1 MRRKMQKGLSLL
13 LSATMAF
20 GVAATPVAAAE
31 ETGVPEGGAGVTA
44 ALPAEDAGSEATSAE
59 ETTPTEQ
66 ATPAP
71 TEETTPTDEAPE
83 APETSPAATEEP
95 VETQAPAETAA
106 PEATATPTPSAEPEA
121 TATPTPSASPEATA
135 TPAPSAEPE
144 ASATPAPSA
153 KPRSEVDMAESIS
166 RALANLGNISID
178 TSNIQI
184 GEIHPNEPVL
194 TDEQLAEVENSDDPI
209 LKAVRNELSEL
220 VIEGGEAYTEA
231 AAANEAAGI
240 AMMAE
245 DISTS
250 ENADDGSTEEK
261 QPLTQDQI
269 NTVLY
274 MFQEYLKF
282 WEANENV
289 LGLQLPFYLNSN
301 DNGEDGLG
309 ILGQMLILANVPLE
323 DVRDGSYS
331 YDDLTGMI
339 MNFQYGDELGVEY
352 YGEEIVAK
360 AEEAMTAVEASGAQT
375 EAQKLLELN
384 TWLAQHNTFDMS
396 YIMNQMDPE
405 NPLMVAPNPVEHE
418 HQQDVYNKLVEAY
431 TPIITNQINT
441 QIEAAVT
448 QQVQYMYAVS
458 TAEGSK
464 FAAEYY
470 AENGTMPTEEEIGAH
485 VEAFMAE
492 NQQAIMANPNYLTD
506 NYDAATV
513 ESALAAAKDYV
524 ASEEGKNAIAAGK
537 EQAMDTPVE
546 DLGGLTPNEAIDVY
560 IDQAAQGLTTGVLG
574 YWEGNHIGAL
584 ASGASV
590 CMGYAKAFAYLVQYM
605 HPEIYGTSADANM
618 SDATQWKGLD
628 DGVYVYDDTTGQ
640 VKPGEG
646 TYVVD
651 MVRITFQAAVTMYGE
666 PQPDFSSDHFWNA
679 VKVDGKWYYVDPC
692 YTDVWS
698 EVMMRDRVE
707 TDGAMNHTY
716 FLVSDDSLRNMFDGN
731 YDAETGIRTLYE
743 DLADNTDYEDSWIA
757 RVNSN
762 VYSDGSYFYYLY
774 SSTDL
779 ITMMEEYNSSEG
791 NFQDMDLEN
800 YENPDLKIV
809 RHQITGTD
817 AGTNGDSDYQPLID
831 FTSGDSVQVLQN
843 GTMVGNEM
851 LTELYNQFVTEQD
864 IYPSMSITPV
874 YYNGKVYFNLSNCI
888 LSYDIATGDVAK
900 VKEYNTVYTKRDDTV
915 AFGAMAFD
923 MVSSAEE
930 ADFTFQNHPIAGM
943 ALKDDGQLY
952 VDIATNL
959 SYIAGRDP
967 HNYTDASS
975 YGYEF
980 EETNY
985 DPDYNSY
992 ASSMAGDNGDF
1003 DYGDIMDQ
1011 MGYEQSIND
1020 NDEFMW
1026 VANVVGTMEMAHF
1039 AGSEHEYGDVSVD
1052 AFCGHNAYTEKRC
1065 TTCGAIQP
1073 DTRVEEEGTA
1083 PAHHHYILVNE
1094 EYYTKDDN
1102 DNWNTGSSYVCAEC
1116 GYSISEP
1123 TEPKENQWEDE
1134 EDFQA
1139 RYEEYVAKKA
1149 IYDEAVEVAGH
1160 TYVPTDPVWT
1170 ADGTGVNF
1178 TFATCQL
1185 CANGNLDIFAAE
1197 NSLTST
1203 EWGVT
1208 VSNAQDYP
1216 ATPSAVEG
1224 SCDTGATV
1232 TYTASGELPNG
1243 TFTVSTKV
1251 EKEPGAHAYALES
1264 DSDLVWTAITDE
1276 DGVVTGYTAT
1286 ATLVCSVCGDK
1297 RENVE
1302 GEVVLDEENS
1312 YPATEEEDGKN
1323 VYNATFTVTDESG
1336 KVLGTYSAQKE
1347 DILDALNKK
1356 YTGLRKDDDGVWRYY
1371 TDGVFDSSKTGVV
1384 MYGDNTWFYVTNG
1397 VRDEVFSGIVE
1408 YDGRKFYVAAGLV
1421 RTDLTQLIQDP
1432 ASGDWYYLSS
1442 GQVRDDYSGIVW
1454 YDGEC
1459 FIVEK
1464 GKLDTSANGITE
1476 ITIEGERYRYFA
1488 ANGQV
1493 CIHENG
1499 LVQNT
1504 DGKWYFI
1511 AVGRVQ
1517 EDHSDLTLYD
1527 GAWFVVKNGML
1538 DESFTGLYEYD
1549 GGLFYCTNGWKRE
1562 DYTGTYTEDGRTYNI
1577 VNGEVV

>member
-153 KPRSEVDMAESIS
+153 KPRSTEELADIVS
-166 RALANLGNISID
+166 RALGNSTFTVDPSAAAANV
-178 TSNIQI
+178 QI
-184 GEIHPNEPVL
+184 GEIHPNEMIL
-194 TDEQLAEVENSDDPI
+194 TDEQIAEVENSDDPI

-240 AMMAE
+240 MMMAE
-245 DISTS
+245 GDAS
-250 ENADDGSTEEK
+250 EETK
-261 QPLTQDQI
+261 QPLSEEQITQ
-269 NTVLY
+269 VLA
-274 MFQEYLKF
+274 MFQQYLDY

-301 DNGEDGLG
+301 DKGEDGLG

-323 DVRDGSYS
+323 DVRDGSYT
-331 YDDLTGMI
+331 YDNLTGMI
-339 MNFQYGDELGVEY
+339 MNFLYGDQLGVDY

-360 AEEAMTAVEASGAQT
+360 AEQAMQAVEASGAQT

-405 NPLMVAPNPVEHE
+405 NPLMVAPDPVEHE

-441 QIEAAVT
+441 QIEEAAT
-448 QQVQYMYAVS
+448 QMTMYLYAVS
-458 TAEGSK
+458 TAEGMK
-464 FAAEYY
+464 YM
-470 AENGTMPTEEEIGAH
+470 AENDGATEEEMAAH
-485 VEAFMAE
+485 VQEFMAANTE
-492 NQQAIMANPNYLTD
+492 AILADSNYLAT
-506 NYDAATV
+506 NYPEYAETAISVATQ
-513 ESALAAAKDYV
+513 YI
-524 ASEEGKNAIAAGK
+524 ASEDGQKAVADTKATL
-537 EQAMDTPVE
+537 MDTPME
-546 DLGGLTPNEAIDVY
+546 DLGGLTPNQAIPVY

-605 HPEIYGTSADANM
+605 HPEIYGKSADANM

-628 DGVYVYDDTTGQ
+628 DGVYEYDKETGN
-640 VKPGEG
+640 VVAGEG

-666 PQPDFSSDHFWNA
+666 TQPDFSSDHFWNA
-679 VKVDGKWYYVDPC
+679 VKVDDKWYYVDPC

-716 FLVSDDSLRNMFDGN
+716 FLVSDNSLRNMLDGN

-762 VYSDGSYFYYLY
+762 VYSDGSYFYYTY

-817 AGTNGDSDYQPLID
+817 AGTDGDTNYETLID
-831 FTSGDSVQVLQN
+831 FTSGDSVQVLQD
-843 GTMVGNEM
+843 GKPTENEM

-874 YYNGKVYFNLSNCI
+874 YYSGKVYFNLSNCI

-930 ADFTFQNHPIAGM
+930 AEFTFQNHPIAGM

-967 HNYTDASS
+967 HDYTDPDSV
-975 YGYEF
+975 GYEF

-1039 AGSEHEYGDVSVD
+1039 AGSEHKYGDVSVSVD

-1102 DNWNTGSSYVCAEC
+1102 GNWNTGSSYVCAMC

-1134 EDFQA
+1134 EDYQA
-1139 RYEEYVAKKA
+1139 RLEEYKVKKA

-1170 ADGTGVNF
+1170 EDGTGVNF
-1178 TFATCQL
+1178 TSATCQL

-1297 RENVE
+1297 REDVE

-1397 VRDEVFSGIVE
+1397 VLDEEFAGFVPYNGA
-1408 YDGRKFYVAAGLV
+1408 KFYVSAGQV
-1421 RTDLTQLIQDP
+1421 RTDLTQLVKDP
-1432 ASGDWYYLSS
+1432 NGDDDDWYYISS
-1442 GQVRDDYSGIVW
+1442 GQVREDTNGRVW
-1454 YDGEC
+1454 YNDH
-1459 FIVEK
+1459 FFWLTK
-1464 GKLDTSANGITE
+1464 GKLDTSVNGFIE
-1476 ITIEGERYRYFA
+1476 EEGEGTYYLSY
-1488 ANGQV
+1488 GQYQTDMT
-1493 CIHENG
+1493 G
-1499 LVQNT
+1499 LVKDPHSNNWYYISS
-1504 DGKWYFI
+1504 GK
-1511 AVGRVQ
+1511 VR
-1517 EDHSDLTLYD
+1517 EDFSNLVLYND
-1527 GAWFVVKNGML
+1527 NWFVISKGVL
-1538 DESFTGLYEYD
+1538 DVGFNGLYEYNGHQYLCKD
-1549 GGLFYCTNGWKRE
+1549 GQMQKDFV
-1562 DYTGTYTEDGRTYNI
+1562 GTYEENGRTYNI
-1577 VNGEVV
+1577 RYGMVV

>member
-153 KPRSEVDMAESIS
+153 KPRSAEELADIVS
-166 RALANLGNISID
+166 RALGNSTFTVDPSAAAANV
-178 TSNIQI
+178 QI
-184 GEIHPNEPVL
+184 GEIHPNEMIL
-194 TDEQLAEVENSDDPI
+194 TDEQIAEVENSDDPI

-245 DISTS
+245 GDAS
-250 ENADDGSTEEK
+250 EETK
-261 QPLTQDQI
+261 QPLSEEQITQ
-269 NTVLY
+269 VLA
-274 MFQEYLKF
+274 MFQQYLDY

-323 DVRDGSYS
+323 DVRDGSYT
-331 YDDLTGMI
+331 YDNLTGMI
-339 MNFQYGDELGVEY
+339 MNFLYGDQLGVDY

-360 AEEAMTAVEASGAQT
+360 AEQAMQAVEASGAQT

-405 NPLMVAPNPVEHE
+405 KPLMVAPDPVEHE
-418 HQQDVYNKLVEAY
+418 HQQDVYNELVEAY

-441 QIEAAVT
+441 QIEEAAT
-448 QQVQYMYAVS
+448 QMTMYLYAVS
-458 TAEGSK
+458 TAEGMK
-464 FAAEYY
+464 YM
-470 AENGTMPTEEEIGAH
+470 AENDGATEEEMAAH
-485 VEAFMAE
+485 VQEFMAANTE
-492 NQQAIMANPNYLTD
+492 AILADSNYLAT
-506 NYDAATV
+506 NYPEYAETAISVATQ
-513 ESALAAAKDYV
+513 YI
-524 ASEEGKNAIAAGK
+524 ASEDGQKAVADTKATL
-537 EQAMDTPVE
+537 MDTPVA
-546 DLGGLTPNEAIDVY
+546 DLGGLTPNEAIPVY

-628 DGVYVYDDTTGQ
+628 DGIYVYDEETGN
-640 VKPGEG
+640 VVAGEG

-666 PQPDFSSDHFWNA
+666 TQPDFSSDHFWNA

-716 FLVSDDSLRNMFDGN
+716 FLVSDNSLRNMLDGN

-762 VYSDGSYFYYLY
+762 VYSDGSYFYYMY

-817 AGTNGDSDYQPLID
+817 AGTDGDTNYETLID

-843 GTMVGNEM
+843 GAMDENAM

-864 IYPSMSITPV
+864 IYPSISITPV

-967 HNYTDASS
+967 HDYTDPDS

-1026 VANVVGTMEMAHF
+1026 VANVVGTMEVAHF
-1039 AGSEHEYGDVSVD
+1039 AGSVHEYGDVSVD

-1102 DNWNTGSSYVCAEC
+1102 DNWNTGSSYVCAMC

-1134 EDFQA
+1134 EDYQA
-1139 RYEEYVAKKA
+1139 RLEEYKVKKA

-1178 TFATCQL
+1178 TSATCQL

-1264 DSDLVWTAITDE
+1264 ESDLVWTAITDK

-1297 RENVE
+1297 REDVE

-1312 YPATEEEDGKN
+1312 YPAKEEEDGKN

-1397 VRDEVFSGIVE
+1397 VLDVE
-1408 YDGRKFYVAAGLV
+1408 FAGFVPYNGAKFYVSAGQV
-1421 RTDLTQLIQDP
+1421 RTDLTQLVKDP
-1432 ASGDWYYLSS
+1432 NGDDDDWYYISS
-1442 GQVRDDYSGIVW
+1442 GQVREDTNGRVW
-1454 YDGEC
+1454 YNDH
-1459 FIVEK
+1459 FFWLTK
-1464 GKLDTSANGITE
+1464 GKLDTSVNGFIE
-1476 ITIEGERYRYFA
+1476 EEGEGTYYLSY
-1488 ANGQV
+1488 GQYQTDMT
-1493 CIHENG
+1493 G
-1499 LVQNT
+1499 LVKDPHSNNWYCISS
-1504 DGKWYFI
+1504 GK
-1511 AVGRVQ
+1511 VR
-1517 EDHSDLTLYD
+1517 EDFSDLVLYND
-1527 GAWFVVKNGML
+1527 NWFVISKGVL
-1538 DESFTGLYEYD
+1538 DVGFNGLYEYNGHQYLCKD
-1549 GGLFYCTNGWKRE
+1549 GQMQKDFV
-1562 DYTGTYTEDGRTYNI
+1562 GTYEENGRTYNI
-1577 VNGEVV
+1577 RYGMVV

>member
-1 MRRKMQKGLSLL
+1 MRRKMKKGLSLL

-83 APETSPAATEEP
+83 ASETSPAATEEP

-153 KPRSEVDMAESIS
+153 EPRSAEELADIVS
-166 RALANLGNISID
+166 RALGNMGNFTVD
-178 TSNIQI
+178 TSSIEI
-184 GEIHPNEPVL
+184 GEIHPNEMIL
-194 TDEQLAEVENSDDPI
+194 TDEQIAEVENSDDPI

-245 DISTS
+245 GDAS
-250 ENADDGSTEEK
+250 EETK
-261 QPLTQDQI
+261 QPLSEEQITQ
-269 NTVLY
+269 VLA
-274 MFQEYLKF
+274 MFQQYLNH

-289 LGLQLPFYLNSN
+289 LGLQLPFYLNNN

-323 DVRDGSYS
+323 DVRDGSYT
-331 YDDLTGMI
+331 YDNLTGMI
-339 MNFQYGDELGVEY
+339 MNFLYGDSLGVEY
-352 YGEEIVAK
+352 YGKDIVAK
-360 AEEAMTAVEASGAQT
+360 AEEAMTAVEESGAQT

-405 NPLMVAPNPVEHE
+405 TPLMVAPNPVEHE
-418 HQQDVYNKLVEAY
+418 HKQEIYDVLYNVY
-431 TPIITNQINT
+431 YS
-441 QIEAAVT
+441 QIEAQFKPAIEAGVEAQFRAMAYDTSIRALVESGYKTEYPDAT
-448 QQVQYMYAVS
+448 QEDIDAYVDEFMSTNADAIAADPVAFLTEQY
-458 TAEGSK
+458 G
-464 FAAEYY
+464 
-470 AENGTMPTEEEIGAH
+470 EEIATTVQQE
-485 VEAFMAE
+485 VEAG
-492 NQQAIMANPNYLTD
+492 L
-506 NYDAATV
+506 
-513 ESALAAAKDYV
+513 
-524 ASEEGKNAIAAGK
+524 ASEETQEQMQYAVD
-537 EQAMDTPVE
+537 QAMDTPMD
-546 DLGGLTPNEAIDVY
+546 DLDGKTPNQTIETY
-560 IDQAAQGLTTGVLG
+560 TDQAAQGMTTGILG

-618 SDATQWKGLD
+618 SDAAQWKGLN
-628 DGVYVYDDTTGQ
+628 DGIYAYDEETGN
-640 VKPGEG
+640 VVAGEG

-716 FLVSDDSLRNMFDGN
+716 FLVSDNSLRNMLDGN
-731 YDAETGIRTLYE
+731 YDAETGIRTLY
-743 DLADNTDYEDSWIA
+743 DTLADNTDYEDSWIA

-843 GTMVGNEM
+843 GTMVENEM

-900 VKEYNTVYTKRDDTV
+900 VKEYNTVYTKRDGTV

-923 MVSSAEE
+923 MVNSAEE

-967 HNYTDASS
+967 HNYTDTSS
-975 YGYEF
+975 FGYEF

-1039 AGSEHEYGDVSVD
+1039 AGSSHTYGESKVSVD

-1102 DNWNTGSSYVCAEC
+1102 DNWNTGSSYVCTMC

-1134 EDFQA
+1134 EDYQA
-1139 RYEEYVAKKA
+1139 RLEEYKVKKA

-1170 ADGTGVNF
+1170 EDGTGVNF
-1178 TFATCQL
+1178 TSATCQL

-1286 ATLVCSVCGDK
+1286 ATLVCSVCKDK

-1397 VRDEVFSGIVE
+1397 VLDEEFAGFVPYNGA
-1408 YDGRKFYVAAGLV
+1408 KFYVSAGQV
-1421 RTDLTQLIQDP
+1421 RTDLTQLVKDP
-1432 ASGDWYYLSS
+1432 NGDDDDWYYISS
-1442 GQVRDDYSGIVW
+1442 GQVREDTNGRVW
-1454 YDGEC
+1454 YNDH
-1459 FIVEK
+1459 FFWLTK
-1464 GKLDTSANGITE
+1464 GKLDTSVNGFIE
-1476 ITIEGERYRYFA
+1476 EEGEGTYYLSY
-1488 ANGQV
+1488 GQYQTDMT
-1493 CIHENG
+1493 G
-1499 LVQNT
+1499 LVKDPHSNNWYYISS
-1504 DGKWYFI
+1504 GK
-1511 AVGRVQ
+1511 VR
-1517 EDHSDLTLYD
+1517 EDFSDLVLYND
-1527 GAWFVVKNGML
+1527 NWFVISKGAL
-1538 DESFTGLYEYD
+1538 DVGFNGLYEYNGHQYLCKD
-1549 GGLFYCTNGWKRE
+1549 GQMQKDFV
-1562 DYTGTYTEDGRTYNI
+1562 GTYEENGRTYNI
-1577 VNGEVV
+1577 RYGMVV

>member
-153 KPRSEVDMAESIS
+153 KPRSTEELADIVS
-166 RALANLGNISID
+166 RALGNSTFTVDPSAAAANV
-178 TSNIQI
+178 QI
-184 GEIHPNEPVL
+184 GEIHPNEMIL
-194 TDEQLAEVENSDDPI
+194 TDEQIAEVENSDDPI

-245 DISTS
+245 GDAS
-250 ENADDGSTEEK
+250 EETK
-261 QPLTQDQI
+261 QPLSEEQITQ
-269 NTVLY
+269 VLA
-274 MFQEYLKF
+274 MFQQYLDY

-339 MNFQYGDELGVEY
+339 MNFQYGDQLGVEY
-352 YGEEIVAK
+352 YKDDIIAK
-360 AEEAMTAVEASGAQT
+360 AEEAMAAVEASGAQT

-405 NPLMVAPNPVEHE
+405 NPLMVAPDPVEHE
-418 HQQDVYNKLVEAY
+418 HQQEVYNELVEAY

-441 QIEAAVT
+441 QIEEAAT
-448 QQVQYMYAVS
+448 QMTMYLYAVS
-458 TAEGSK
+458 TAEGMK
-464 FAAEYY
+464 YM
-470 AENGTMPTEEEIGAH
+470 AENDGATEEEMAAH
-485 VEAFMAE
+485 VQEFMAANTE
-492 NQQAIMANPNYLTD
+492 AILADSNYLAT
-506 NYDAATV
+506 NYPEYAETAISVATQ
-513 ESALAAAKDYV
+513 YI
-524 ASEEGKNAIAAGK
+524 ASEEGQKAVADTKATL
-537 EQAMDTPVE
+537 MDTPME
-546 DLGGLTPNEAIDVY
+546 DLGGLTPNDAIDVY

-628 DGVYVYDDTTGQ
+628 DGIYVYDEETGN
-640 VKPGEG
+640 VVAGEG

-666 PQPDFSSDHFWNA
+666 TQPDFSSDHFWNA

-716 FLVSDDSLRNMFDGN
+716 FLVSDNSLRNMLDGN

-762 VYSDGSYFYYLY
+762 VYSDGSYFYYTY

-817 AGTNGDSDYQPLID
+817 AGTDGDTNYETLID
-831 FTSGDSVQVLQN
+831 FTSGDSVQVLQD
-843 GTMVGNEM
+843 GKPTENEM

-864 IYPSMSITPV
+864 IYPSISITPV

-923 MVSSAEE
+923 MVNSAEE
-930 ADFTFQNHPIAGM
+930 ANFTFQNHPIAGM

-967 HNYTDASS
+967 HDYTDPSS
-975 YGYEF
+975 FGYEF

-985 DPDYNSY
+985 DPNYNSY

-1039 AGSEHEYGDVSVD
+1039 AGSSHTYGESKVSVD
-1052 AFCGHNAYTEKRC
+1052 AFCGHNAYTEYRC

-1102 DNWNTGSSYVCAEC
+1102 ENWNTGSSYVCTMC

-1134 EDFQA
+1134 EDYQA
-1139 RYEEYVAKKA
+1139 RLEEYKVKKA

-1170 ADGTGVNF
+1170 EDGTGVNF
-1178 TFATCQL
+1178 TSATCQL

-1397 VRDEVFSGIVE
+1397 VLDVE
-1408 YDGRKFYVAAGLV
+1408 FAGFVPYNGAKFYVSAGQV
-1421 RTDLTQLIQDP
+1421 RTDLTQLVKDP
-1432 ASGDWYYLSS
+1432 NGDDDDWYYISS
-1442 GQVRDDYSGIVW
+1442 GQVREDTNGRVW
-1454 YDGEC
+1454 YNDH
-1459 FIVEK
+1459 FFWLTK
-1464 GKLDTSANGITE
+1464 GKLDTSVNGFIE
-1476 ITIEGERYRYFA
+1476 EEGEGTYYLSY
-1488 ANGQV
+1488 GQYQTDMT
-1493 CIHENG
+1493 G
-1499 LVQNT
+1499 LVKDPHSNNWYYISS
-1504 DGKWYFI
+1504 GK
-1511 AVGRVQ
+1511 VR
-1517 EDHSDLTLYD
+1517 EDFSNLVLYND
-1527 GAWFVVKNGML
+1527 NWFVISKGVL
-1538 DESFTGLYEYD
+1538 DVGFNGLYEYNGHQYLCKD
-1549 GGLFYCTNGWKRE
+1549 GQMQKDFV
-1562 DYTGTYTEDGRTYNI
+1562 GTYEENGRTYNI
-1577 VNGEVV
+1577 RYGMVV

>member
-135 TPAPSAEPE
+135 TPAPSVEPE

-153 KPRSEVDMAESIS
+153 KPRSAEELADIVS
-166 RALANLGNISID
+166 RALGNSTFTVDPSAAAANV
-178 TSNIQI
+178 QI
-184 GEIHPNEPVL
+184 GEIHPNEMIL
-194 TDEQLAEVENSDDPI
+194 TDEQIAEVENSDDPI

-245 DISTS
+245 GDAS
-250 ENADDGSTEEK
+250 EETK
-261 QPLTQDQI
+261 QPLSEEQITQ
-269 NTVLY
+269 VLA
-274 MFQEYLKF
+274 MFQQYLDY

-289 LGLQLPFYLNSN
+289 LGLQLPFYLNNN

-323 DVRDGSYS
+323 DVRDGSYT
-331 YDDLTGMI
+331 YDNLTGMI
-339 MNFQYGDELGVEY
+339 MNFLYGDSLGVEY
-352 YGEEIVAK
+352 YGKDIVAK

-405 NPLMVAPNPVEHE
+405 NPLMVAPDPVEHE
-418 HQQDVYNKLVEAY
+418 HQQDVYNELVEAY

-546 DLGGLTPNEAIDVY
+546 DLGGLTPNEAIPVY

-618 SDATQWKGLD
+618 SEATQWKGLD

-843 GTMVGNEM
+843 GTMVENEM

-900 VKEYNTVYTKRDDTV
+900 VKEYNTVYTKRDGTV

-923 MVSSAEE
+923 MVNSAEE

-967 HNYTDASS
+967 HNYTDTSS
-975 YGYEF
+975 FGYEF

-985 DPDYNSY
+985 DPNYNSY

-1039 AGSEHEYGDVSVD
+1039 AGSEHKYGDVSVSVD

-1102 DNWNTGSSYVCAEC
+1102 ENWNTGSSYVCTMC

-1134 EDFQA
+1134 EDYQA
-1139 RYEEYVAKKA
+1139 RLEEYKVKKA

-1170 ADGTGVNF
+1170 EDGTGVNF
-1178 TFATCQL
+1178 TSATCQL

-1286 ATLVCSVCGDK
+1286 ATLVCSVCKDK

-1397 VRDEVFSGIVE
+1397 VLDEEFAGFVPYNGA
-1408 YDGRKFYVAAGLV
+1408 KFYVSAGQV
-1421 RTDLTQLIQDP
+1421 RTDLTQLVKDP
-1432 ASGDWYYLSS
+1432 NGDDDDWYYISS
-1442 GQVRDDYSGIVW
+1442 GQVREDTNGRVW
-1454 YDGEC
+1454 YNDH
-1459 FIVEK
+1459 FFWLTK
-1464 GKLDTSANGITE
+1464 GKLDTSVNGFIE
-1476 ITIEGERYRYFA
+1476 EEGEGTYYLSY
-1488 ANGQV
+1488 GQYQTDMT
-1493 CIHENG
+1493 G
-1499 LVQNT
+1499 LVKDPHSNNWYYISS
-1504 DGKWYFI
+1504 GK
-1511 AVGRVQ
+1511 VR
-1517 EDHSDLTLYD
+1517 EDFSNLVLYND
-1527 GAWFVVKNGML
+1527 NWFVISKGVL
-1538 DESFTGLYEYD
+1538 DVGFNGLYEYNGHQYLCKD
-1549 GGLFYCTNGWKRE
+1549 GQMQKDFV
-1562 DYTGTYTEDGRTYNI
+1562 GTYEENGRTYNI
-1577 VNGEVV
+1577 RYGMVV

>member
-153 KPRSEVDMAESIS
+153 EPRSEVDMAESIS

-240 AMMAE
+240 MMMAD

-323 DVRDGSYS
+323 DVRDGSYT

-339 MNFQYGDELGVEY
+339 MNFQYGDSLGVEY
-352 YGEEIVAK
+352 YGKDIVAK
-360 AEEAMTAVEASGAQT
+360 AKEAMTAVEASGAQT

-405 NPLMVAPNPVEHE
+405 NPLMVAPDPVEHE
-418 HQQDVYNKLVEAY
+418 HQQDVYNELVEAY

-448 QQVQYMYAVS
+448 QQIQYMYAVS

-618 SDATQWKGLD
+618 SDAAQWKGLN
-628 DGVYVYDDTTGQ
+628 DGIYVYDEETGN
-640 VKPGEG
+640 VVAGEG

-843 GTMVGNEM
+843 GTMVENEM

-923 MVSSAEE
+923 MVNSAEE
-930 ADFTFQNHPIAGM
+930 ANFTFQNHPIAGM

-967 HNYTDASS
+967 HDYTDPSS
-975 YGYEF
+975 FGYEF

-1026 VANVVGTMEMAHF
+1026 VANVVGTMEMTHF

-1065 TTCGAIQP
+1065 TTCGAIEP
-1073 DTRVEEEGTA
+1073 ETRTETEGTA

-1102 DNWNTGSSYVCAEC
+1102 ENWNTGSSYVCTMC

-1178 TFATCQL
+1178 TSATCQL

-1286 ATLVCSVCGDK
+1286 ATLVCSVCKDK

>member
-153 KPRSEVDMAESIS
+153 KPRSTEELADIVS
-166 RALANLGNISID
+166 RALGNSTFTVDPSAAAANV
-178 TSNIQI
+178 QI
-184 GEIHPNEPVL
+184 GEIHPNEMIL
-194 TDEQLAEVENSDDPI
+194 TDEQIAEVENSDDPI

-240 AMMAE
+240 MMMAE
-245 DISTS
+245 GDAS
-250 ENADDGSTEEK
+250 EETK
-261 QPLTQDQI
+261 QPLSEEQITQ
-269 NTVLY
+269 VLA
-274 MFQEYLKF
+274 MFQQYLDY

-301 DNGEDGLG
+301 DKGEDGLG

-323 DVRDGSYS
+323 DVRDGSYT
-331 YDDLTGMI
+331 YDNLTGMI
-339 MNFQYGDELGVEY
+339 MNFLYGDQLGVDY

-360 AEEAMTAVEASGAQT
+360 AEQAMQAVEASGAQT

-405 NPLMVAPNPVEHE
+405 NPLMVAPDPVEHE

-441 QIEAAVT
+441 QIEEAAT
-448 QQVQYMYAVS
+448 QMTMYLYAVS
-458 TAEGSK
+458 TAEGMK
-464 FAAEYY
+464 YM
-470 AENGTMPTEEEIGAH
+470 AENDGATEEEMAAH
-485 VEAFMAE
+485 VQEFMAANTE
-492 NQQAIMANPNYLTD
+492 AILADSNYLAT
-506 NYDAATV
+506 NYPEYAETAISVATQ
-513 ESALAAAKDYV
+513 YI
-524 ASEEGKNAIAAGK
+524 ASEDGQKAVADTKATL
-537 EQAMDTPVE
+537 MDTPME
-546 DLGGLTPNEAIDVY
+546 DLGGLTPNQAIPVY

-605 HPEIYGTSADANM
+605 HPEIYGKSADANM

-628 DGVYVYDDTTGQ
+628 DGVYEYDKETGN
-640 VKPGEG
+640 VVAGEG

-666 PQPDFSSDHFWNA
+666 TQPDFSSDHFWNA
-679 VKVDGKWYYVDPC
+679 VKVDDKWYYVDPC

-716 FLVSDDSLRNMFDGN
+716 FLVSDNSLRNMLDGN

-762 VYSDGSYFYYLY
+762 VYSDGSYFYYTY

-817 AGTNGDSDYQPLID
+817 AGTDGDTNYETLID
-831 FTSGDSVQVLQN
+831 FTSGDSVQVLQD
-843 GTMVGNEM
+843 GKPTENEM

-874 YYNGKVYFNLSNCI
+874 YYSGKVYFNLSNCI

-930 ADFTFQNHPIAGM
+930 AEFTFQNHPIAGM

-967 HNYTDASS
+967 HDYTDPDSV
-975 YGYEF
+975 GYEF

-1039 AGSEHEYGDVSVD
+1039 AGSEHKYGDVSVSVD

-1102 DNWNTGSSYVCAEC
+1102 GNWNTGSSYVCAMC

-1134 EDFQA
+1134 EDYQA
-1139 RYEEYVAKKA
+1139 RLEEYKVKKA

-1170 ADGTGVNF
+1170 EDGTGVNF
-1178 TFATCQL
+1178 TSATCQL

-1297 RENVE
+1297 REDVE

-1356 YTGLRKDDDGVWRYY
+1356 YTGLRQDDDGVWRYY
-1371 TDGVFDSSKTGVV
+1371 TNGVFDSSKTGVV
-1384 MYGDNTWFYVTNG
+1384 MYGNNTWFYVTNG
-1397 VRDEVFSGIVE
+1397 VLDEEFAGFVPYNGA
-1408 YDGRKFYVAAGLV
+1408 KFYVSAGQV
-1421 RTDLTQLIQDP
+1421 RTDLTQLVKDP
-1432 ASGDWYYLSS
+1432 NGDDDDWYYISS
-1442 GQVRDDYSGIVW
+1442 GQVREDTNGRVW
-1454 YDGEC
+1454 YNDH
-1459 FIVEK
+1459 FFWLTK
-1464 GKLDTSANGITE
+1464 GKLDTSVNGFIE
-1476 ITIEGERYRYFA
+1476 EEGEGTYYLSY
-1488 ANGQV
+1488 GQYQTDMT
-1493 CIHENG
+1493 G
-1499 LVQNT
+1499 LVKDPHSNNWYYISS
-1504 DGKWYFI
+1504 GK
-1511 AVGRVQ
+1511 VR
-1517 EDHSDLTLYD
+1517 EDFSNLVLYND
-1527 GAWFVVKNGML
+1527 NWFVISKGVL
-1538 DESFTGLYEYD
+1538 DVGFNGLYEYNGHQYLCKD
-1549 GGLFYCTNGWKRE
+1549 GQMQKDFV
-1562 DYTGTYTEDGRTYNI
+1562 GTYEENGRTYNI
-1577 VNGEVV
+1577 RYGMVV

>member
-135 TPAPSAEPE
+135 TPIPSAEPE

-153 KPRSEVDMAESIS
+153 KPRSTEELAGIVS
-166 RALANLGNISID
+166 RALGNSTFTVDPSAAAANV
-178 TSNIQI
+178 QI
-184 GEIHPNEPVL
+184 GEIHPNEMIL
-194 TDEQLAEVENSDDPI
+194 TDEQIAEVENSDDPI

-245 DISTS
+245 GDAS
-250 ENADDGSTEEK
+250 EETK
-261 QPLTQDQI
+261 QPLSEEQITQ
-269 NTVLY
+269 VLA
-274 MFQEYLKF
+274 MFQLYLDH

-339 MNFQYGDELGVEY
+339 MNFQYGDQLGVEY
-352 YGEEIVAK
+352 YKDDIIAK
-360 AEEAMTAVEASGAQT
+360 AEEAMAAVEASGAQT

-418 HQQDVYNKLVEAY
+418 HQQEVYNELVEAY

-441 QIEAAVT
+441 QIEEAAT
-448 QQVQYMYAVS
+448 QMTMYLYAVS
-458 TAEGSK
+458 TAEGMK
-464 FAAEYY
+464 YM
-470 AENGTMPTEEEIGAH
+470 AENDGATEEEMAAH
-485 VEAFMAE
+485 VQEFMAANTE
-492 NQQAIMANPNYLTD
+492 AILADSNYLAT
-506 NYDAATV
+506 NYPEYAETAISVATQ
-513 ESALAAAKDYV
+513 YI
-524 ASEEGKNAIAAGK
+524 ASEEGQKAVADTKATL
-537 EQAMDTPVE
+537 MDTPME
-546 DLGGLTPNEAIDVY
+546 DLGGLTPNKAIDVY

-628 DGVYVYDDTTGQ
+628 DGIYVYDDTTGQ

-679 VKVDGKWYYVDPC
+679 VKVDDKWYYVDPC

-716 FLVSDDSLRNMFDGN
+716 FLVSDNSLRNMFDGN

-831 FTSGDSVQVLQN
+831 FTSGDSVRVLQN
-843 GTMVGNEM
+843 GTMVENEM

-923 MVSSAEE
+923 MVNSAEE
-930 ADFTFQNHPIAGM
+930 ANFTFQNHPIAGM

-975 YGYEF
+975 FGYEF

-985 DPDYNSY
+985 DPNYNSY

-1039 AGSEHEYGDVSVD
+1039 AGSSHTYGESKVSVD

-1178 TFATCQL
+1178 TSATCQL

-1243 TFTVSTKV
+1243 TFTVSTEV

-1264 DSDLVWTAITDE
+1264 ESDLVWTAITDE

-1286 ATLVCSVCGDK
+1286 ATLVCSVCKDK

-1371 TDGVFDSSKTGVV
+1371 TNGVFDSSKTGVV

-1397 VRDEVFSGIVE
+1397 VLDVE
-1408 YDGRKFYVAAGLV
+1408 FAGFVPYNGAKFYVSAGQV
-1421 RTDLTQLIQDP
+1421 RTDLTQLVKDP
-1432 ASGDWYYLSS
+1432 NGDDDDWYYISS
-1442 GQVRDDYSGIVW
+1442 GQVREDTNGRVW
-1454 YDGEC
+1454 YNDH
-1459 FIVEK
+1459 FFWLTK
-1464 GKLDTSANGITE
+1464 GKLDTSVNGFIE
-1476 ITIEGERYRYFA
+1476 EEGEGTYYLSY
-1488 ANGQV
+1488 GQYQTDMT
-1493 CIHENG
+1493 G
-1499 LVQNT
+1499 LVKDPHSNNWYYISS
-1504 DGKWYFI
+1504 GK
-1511 AVGRVQ
+1511 VR
-1517 EDHSDLTLYD
+1517 EDFSNLVLYND
-1527 GAWFVVKNGML
+1527 NWFVISKGVL
-1538 DESFTGLYEYD
+1538 DVGFNGLYEYNGHQYLCKD
-1549 GGLFYCTNGWKRE
+1549 GQMQKDFV
-1562 DYTGTYTEDGRTYNI
+1562 GTYEENGRTYNI
-1577 VNGEVV
+1577 RYGMVV

>member
-153 KPRSEVDMAESIS
+153 EPRSEVDMAESIS

-240 AMMAE
+240 MMMAE

-352 YGEEIVAK
+352 YKNDIIAK
-360 AEEAMTAVEASGAQT
+360 AEEAMTAVEESGAQT

-405 NPLMVAPNPVEHE
+405 NPLMVAKDPVKHE
-418 HQQDVYNKLVEAY
+418 HYDDVYAVLKAAYTEQLTAQFRGQFTAALEVPFYQGTIQEIVKQAAMDSGLSEEEATAQAEAY
-431 TPIITNQINT
+431 IAENQAAIAEDPRQFVRDNYGDNAESIIAATDQQISAQVDT
-441 QIEAAVT
+441 MMKT
-448 QQVQYMYAVS
+448 QQVPELNNM
-458 TAEGSK
+458 TA
-464 FAAEYY
+464 
-470 AENGTMPTEEEIGAH
+470 
-485 VEAFMAE
+485 
-492 NQQAIMANPNYLTD
+492 
-506 NYDAATV
+506 
-513 ESALAAAKDYV
+513 
-524 ASEEGKNAIAAGK
+524 
-537 EQAMDTPVE
+537 
-546 DLGGLTPNEAIDVY
+546 NEAIPIYADM
-560 IDQAAQGLTTGVLG
+560 AAQGLTTGVLG

-628 DGVYVYDDTTGQ
+628 DGIYVYDEETGN
-640 VKPGEG
+640 VVAGEG

-716 FLVSDDSLRNMFDGN
+716 FLVSDNSLRNMFDGN

-831 FTSGDSVQVLQN
+831 FTSGDSVRVLQN
-843 GTMVGNEM
+843 GTMVENEM

-923 MVSSAEE
+923 MVNSAEE
-930 ADFTFQNHPIAGM
+930 ANFTFQNHPIAGM

-967 HNYTDASS
+967 HDYTDPSS
-975 YGYEF
+975 FGYEF

-1026 VANVVGTMEMAHF
+1026 VANVVGTMEMTHF

-1065 TTCGAIQP
+1065 TTCGAIEP
-1073 DTRVEEEGTA
+1073 ETRTETEGTA

-1102 DNWNTGSSYVCAEC
+1102 ENWNTGSSYVCTMC

-1160 TYVPTDPVWT
+1160 TYVPTDPTWSDDHSSVTFTT
-1170 ADGTGVNF
+1170 ANCSVCDDSKKLDFYADAVDTL
-1178 TFATCQL
+1178 TETTWAKSITDS
-1185 CANGNLDIFAAE
+1185 GNP
-1197 NSLTST
+1197 
-1203 EWGVT
+1203 
-1208 VSNAQDYP
+1208 YP
-1216 ATPSAVEG
+1216 ATLTATEG
-1224 SCDTGATV
+1224 SCDEGVTN
-1232 TYTASGELPNG
+1232 TYTATGKLEGGS
-1243 TFTVSTKV
+1243 FTVSVETKNPAG
-1251 EKEPGAHAYALES
+1251 EHTF
-1264 DSDLVWTAITDE
+1264 SDLDKSVTWTPVTDE
-1276 DGVVTGYTAT
+1276 EGNITTYTAVANLT
-1286 ATLVCSVCGDK
+1286 CAVCGVTFSDVK
-1297 RENVE
+1297 
-1302 GEVVLDEENS
+1302 GEVVQDEENS
-1312 YPATEEEDGKN
+1312 YPPKEEEDGQN
-1323 VYNATFTVTDESG
+1323 VYIATFTLTDEEGNS
-1336 KVLGTYSAQKE
+1336 VGTVTATKT

>member
-153 KPRSEVDMAESIS
+153 KPRSTEELADIVS
-166 RALANLGNISID
+166 RALGNSTFTVDSSAAAANV
-178 TSNIQI
+178 QI
-184 GEIHPNEPVL
+184 GEIHPNEMIL
-194 TDEQLAEVENSDDPI
+194 TEEQIAEVENSDDPI

-245 DISTS
+245 GDAS
-250 ENADDGSTEEK
+250 EETK
-261 QPLTQDQI
+261 QPLSEEQITQ
-269 NTVLY
+269 VLA
-274 MFQEYLKF
+274 MFQLYLDH

-352 YGEEIVAK
+352 YGEDIVAK
-360 AEEAMTAVEASGAQT
+360 AEEAMAAVEASGAQT

-405 NPLMVAPNPVEHE
+405 NPLMVAPDPVEHE

-441 QIEAAVT
+441 QIEEAAT
-448 QQVQYMYAVS
+448 QMTMYLYAVS
-458 TAEGSK
+458 TAEGMK
-464 FAAEYY
+464 YM
-470 AENGTMPTEEEIGAH
+470 AENDGATEEEMAAH
-485 VEAFMAE
+485 VQEFMAANTE
-492 NQQAIMANPNYLTD
+492 AILADSNYLAT
-506 NYDAATV
+506 NYPEYAETAISVAT
-513 ESALAAAKDYV
+513 EYI
-524 ASEEGKNAIAAGK
+524 ASEDGQKAVADTKATL
-537 EQAMDTPVE
+537 MDTPME

-560 IDQAAQGLTTGVLG
+560 IKQAAQGLTTGVLG

-618 SDATQWKGLD
+618 SEATQWKGLD
-628 DGVYVYDDTTGQ
+628 DGIYVYDDTTGQ

-731 YDAETGIRTLYE
+731 YDAETGIRTLY
-743 DLADNTDYEDSWIA
+743 DTLADNTDYEDSWIA

-762 VYSDGSYFYYLY
+762 VYSDGSYFYYMY

-817 AGTNGDSDYQPLID
+817 AGTDGDTNYETLID
-831 FTSGDSVQVLQN
+831 FTTGDSVQVLQN
-843 GTMVGNEM
+843 GTMVENAM

-900 VKEYNTVYTKRDDTV
+900 VKEYNTVYTKRDGTV

-923 MVSSAEE
+923 MVNSAEE

-967 HNYTDASS
+967 HDYTDPSS

-992 ASSMAGDNGDF
+992 ASSMAGDDGDF

-1039 AGSEHEYGDVSVD
+1039 AGSSHTYGESKVSVD
-1052 AFCGHNAYTEKRC
+1052 AFCGHNAYTEYRC

-1102 DNWNTGSSYVCAEC
+1102 GNWNTGSSYVCTMC

-1134 EDFQA
+1134 EDYQA
-1139 RYEEYVAKKA
+1139 RLEEYKVKKA

-1178 TFATCQL
+1178 TSATCQL

-1286 ATLVCSVCGDK
+1286 ATLVCSVCKDK

-1397 VRDEVFSGIVE
+1397 VLDVE
-1408 YDGRKFYVAAGLV
+1408 FAGFVPYNGAKFYVSAGQV
-1421 RTDLTQLIQDP
+1421 RTDLTQLVKDP
-1432 ASGDWYYLSS
+1432 NGDDDDWYYISS
-1442 GQVRDDYSGIVW
+1442 GQVREDTNGRVW
-1454 YDGEC
+1454 YNDH
-1459 FIVEK
+1459 FFWLTK
-1464 GKLDTSANGITE
+1464 GKLDTSVNGFIE
-1476 ITIEGERYRYFA
+1476 EEGEGTYYLSY
-1488 ANGQV
+1488 GQYQTDMT
-1493 CIHENG
+1493 G
-1499 LVQNT
+1499 LVKDPHSNNWYYISS
-1504 DGKWYFI
+1504 GK
-1511 AVGRVQ
+1511 VR
-1517 EDHSDLTLYD
+1517 EDFSNLVLYND
-1527 GAWFVVKNGML
+1527 NWFVISKGVL
-1538 DESFTGLYEYD
+1538 DVGFNGLYEYNGHQYLCKD
-1549 GGLFYCTNGWKRE
+1549 GQMQKDFV
-1562 DYTGTYTEDGRTYNI
+1562 GTYEENGRTYNI
-1577 VNGEVV
+1577 RYGMVV

>member
-153 KPRSEVDMAESIS
+153 KPRSTEELADIVS
-166 RALANLGNISID
+166 RALGNSTFTVDSSAAAANV
-178 TSNIQI
+178 QI
-184 GEIHPNEPVL
+184 GEIHPNEMIL
-194 TDEQLAEVENSDDPI
+194 TDEQIAEVENSDDPI

-245 DISTS
+245 GDAS
-250 ENADDGSTEEK
+250 EETK
-261 QPLTQDQI
+261 QPLSEEQITQ
-269 NTVLY
+269 VLA
-274 MFQEYLKF
+274 MFQQYLDY

-323 DVRDGSYS
+323 DVRDGSYT
-331 YDDLTGMI
+331 YDNLTGMI
-339 MNFQYGDELGVEY
+339 MNFLYGDQLGVDY

-360 AEEAMTAVEASGAQT
+360 AEQAMQAVEASGAQT

-405 NPLMVAPNPVEHE
+405 KPLMVAPDPVEHE
-418 HQQDVYNKLVEAY
+418 YRQEVYNELVKAY

-441 QIEAAVT
+441 QIEEAAT
-448 QQVQYMYAVS
+448 QMTMYLYAVS
-458 TAEGSK
+458 TAEGMK
-464 FAAEYY
+464 YM
-470 AENGTMPTEEEIGAH
+470 AENDGATEEEMAAH
-485 VEAFMAE
+485 VQEFMAANTE
-492 NQQAIMANPNYLTD
+492 AILADSNYLAT
-506 NYDAATV
+506 NYPEYAETAISVAT
-513 ESALAAAKDYV
+513 EYI
-524 ASEEGKNAIAAGK
+524 ASEDGQKAVADTKAK
-537 EQAMDTPVE
+537 LMDTPME
-546 DLGGLTPNEAIDVY
+546 DLGGLTPNKAIDVY

-628 DGVYVYDDTTGQ
+628 DGIYVYDEETGN
-640 VKPGEG
+640 VVAGEG

-666 PQPDFSSDHFWNA
+666 TQPDFSSDHFWNA
-679 VKVDGKWYYVDPC
+679 VKVDDKWYYVDPC

-716 FLVSDDSLRNMFDGN
+716 FLVSDNSLRNMLDGN
-731 YDAETGIRTLYE
+731 YDAETGIRTLY
-743 DLADNTDYEDSWIA
+743 DTLADNTDYEDSWIA

-762 VYSDGSYFYYLY
+762 VYSDGSYFYYTY

-817 AGTNGDSDYQPLID
+817 AGTDGDTNYETLID

-843 GTMVGNEM
+843 GQPTANEM

-959 SYIAGRDP
+959 SYIAGRAP
-967 HNYTDASS
+967 HDYTDPSS

-1065 TTCGAIQP
+1065 TTCGAIEP
-1073 DTRVEEEGTA
+1073 ETRTETEGTA

-1102 DNWNTGSSYVCAEC
+1102 DNWNTGSSYVCAMC

-1139 RYEEYVAKKA
+1139 RLEEYKVKKA

-1178 TFATCQL
+1178 TSATCQL

-1264 DSDLVWTAITDE
+1264 ESDLVWTAITDK

-1297 RENVE
+1297 REDVE

-1356 YTGLRKDDDGVWRYY
+1356 YTGLRQDKDGVWRYY

-1397 VRDEVFSGIVE
+1397 VLDVE
-1408 YDGRKFYVAAGLV
+1408 FAGFVPYNGAKFYVSAGQV
-1421 RTDLTQLIQDP
+1421 RTDLTQLVKDP
-1432 ASGDWYYLSS
+1432 NGDDDDWYYISS
-1442 GQVRDDYSGIVW
+1442 GQVREDTNGRVW
-1454 YDGEC
+1454 YNDH
-1459 FIVEK
+1459 FFWLTK
-1464 GKLDTSANGITE
+1464 GKLDTSVNGFIE
-1476 ITIEGERYRYFA
+1476 EEGEGTYYLSY
-1488 ANGQV
+1488 GQYQTDMT
-1493 CIHENG
+1493 G
-1499 LVQNT
+1499 LVKDPHSNNWYYISS
-1504 DGKWYFI
+1504 GK
-1511 AVGRVQ
+1511 VR
-1517 EDHSDLTLYD
+1517 EDFSDLVLYND
-1527 GAWFVVKNGML
+1527 NWFVISKGVL
-1538 DESFTGLYEYD
+1538 DVGFNGLYEYNGHQYLCKD
-1549 GGLFYCTNGWKRE
+1549 GQMQKDFV
-1562 DYTGTYTEDGRTYNI
+1562 GTYEENGRTYNI
-1577 VNGEVV
+1577 RYGMVV

>member
-153 KPRSEVDMAESIS
+153 EPRSTEELADIVS
-166 RALANLGNISID
+166 RALGNSTFTVDPSAAAANV
-178 TSNIQI
+178 QI
-184 GEIHPNEPVL
+184 GEIHPNEMIL
-194 TDEQLAEVENSDDPI
+194 TDEQIAEVENSDDPI

-245 DISTS
+245 GDAS
-250 ENADDGSTEEK
+250 EETK
-261 QPLTQDQI
+261 QPLSEEQITQ
-269 NTVLY
+269 VLA
-274 MFQEYLKF
+274 MFQLYLDH

-339 MNFQYGDELGVEY
+339 MNFQYGDQLGVEY
-352 YGEEIVAK
+352 YKDDIIAK
-360 AEEAMTAVEASGAQT
+360 AEEAMAAVEASGAQT

-405 NPLMVAPNPVEHE
+405 NPLMVAQTPVEHE
-418 HQQDVYNKLVEAY
+418 HQQEVYNELVEAY

-441 QIEAAVT
+441 QIEEAAT
-448 QQVQYMYAVS
+448 QMTMYLYAVS
-458 TAEGSK
+458 TAEGMK
-464 FAAEYY
+464 YM
-470 AENGTMPTEEEIGAH
+470 AENDGATEEEMAAH
-485 VEAFMAE
+485 VQEFMAANTE
-492 NQQAIMANPNYLTD
+492 AILADSNYLAT
-506 NYDAATV
+506 NYPEYAETAISVATQ
-513 ESALAAAKDYV
+513 YI
-524 ASEEGKNAIAAGK
+524 ASEEGQKAVADTKATL
-537 EQAMDTPVE
+537 MDTPME

-605 HPEIYGTSADANM
+605 HPEIYGISEDADM
-618 SDATQWKGLD
+618 REATQWKGLD
-628 DGVYVYDDTTGQ
+628 DDVYVYDEETGN
-640 VKPGEG
+640 VVAGEG

-679 VKVDGKWYYVDPC
+679 VKVDDKWYYVDPC

-716 FLVSDDSLRNMFDGN
+716 FLVSDNSLRNMFDGN

-843 GTMVGNEM
+843 GTMVENAM

-874 YYNGKVYFNLSNCI
+874 YYSGKVYFNLSNCI

-959 SYIAGRDP
+959 SYIAGRNP
-967 HNYTDASS
+967 HDYTDPSS

-985 DPDYNSY
+985 DPNYNSY

-1039 AGSEHEYGDVSVD
+1039 AGSSHTYGESKVSVD
-1052 AFCGHNAYTEKRC
+1052 AFCGHNAYTEYRC

-1102 DNWNTGSSYVCAEC
+1102 GNWNTGSSYVCTMC

-1134 EDFQA
+1134 EDYQA
-1139 RYEEYVAKKA
+1139 RLEEYKVKKA

-1170 ADGTGVNF
+1170 EDGTGVNF
-1178 TFATCQL
+1178 TSATCQL

-1232 TYTASGELPNG
+1232 TYTASGELPHG
-1243 TFTVSTKV
+1243 TFTVSTEV

-1264 DSDLVWTAITDE
+1264 ESDLVWTAITDE

-1397 VRDEVFSGIVE
+1397 VLDVE
-1408 YDGRKFYVAAGLV
+1408 FAGFVPYNGAKFYVSAGQV
-1421 RTDLTQLIQDP
+1421 RTDLTQLVKDP
-1432 ASGDWYYLSS
+1432 NGDDDDWYYISS
-1442 GQVRDDYSGIVW
+1442 GQVREDTNGRVW
-1454 YDGEC
+1454 YNDH
-1459 FIVEK
+1459 FFWLTK
-1464 GKLDTSANGITE
+1464 GKLDTSVNGFIE
-1476 ITIEGERYRYFA
+1476 EEGEGTYYLSY
-1488 ANGQV
+1488 GQYQTDMT
-1493 CIHENG
+1493 G
-1499 LVQNT
+1499 LVKDPHSNNWYYISS
-1504 DGKWYFI
+1504 GK
-1511 AVGRVQ
+1511 VR
-1517 EDHSDLTLYD
+1517 EDFSDLVLYND
-1527 GAWFVVKNGML
+1527 NWFVISKGVL
-1538 DESFTGLYEYD
+1538 DVGFNGLYEYNGHQYLCKD
-1549 GGLFYCTNGWKRE
+1549 GQMQKDFV
-1562 DYTGTYTEDGRTYNI
+1562 GTYEENGRTYNI
-1577 VNGEVV
+1577 RYGMVV

>member
-31 ETGVPEGGAGVTA
+31 ETGVPAGGAGVTA

-153 KPRSEVDMAESIS
+153 EPRSTEELADIVS
-166 RALANLGNISID
+166 RALGNSTFTVDPSAAAANV
-178 TSNIQI
+178 QI
-184 GEIHPNEPVL
+184 GEIHPNEMIL
-194 TDEQLAEVENSDDPI
+194 TDEQIAEVENSDDPI

-245 DISTS
+245 GDAS
-250 ENADDGSTEEK
+250 EETK
-261 QPLTQDQI
+261 QPLSEEQITQ
-269 NTVLY
+269 VLA
-274 MFQEYLKF
+274 MFQQYLDY

-339 MNFQYGDELGVEY
+339 MNFQYGDQLGVEY
-352 YGEEIVAK
+352 YKDDIIAK
-360 AEEAMTAVEASGAQT
+360 AEEAMAAVEASGAQT

-405 NPLMVAPNPVEHE
+405 NPLMVAPDPVEHE
-418 HQQDVYNKLVEAY
+418 HQQEVYNELVEAY

-441 QIEAAVT
+441 QIEEAAT
-448 QQVQYMYAVS
+448 QMTMYLYAVS
-458 TAEGSK
+458 TAEGMK
-464 FAAEYY
+464 YM
-470 AENGTMPTEEEIGAH
+470 AENDGATEEEMAAH
-485 VEAFMAE
+485 VQEFMAANTE
-492 NQQAIMANPNYLTD
+492 AILADSNYLAT
-506 NYDAATV
+506 NYPEYAETAISVATQ
-513 ESALAAAKDYV
+513 YI
-524 ASEEGKNAIAAGK
+524 ASEEGQKAVADTKATL
-537 EQAMDTPVE
+537 MDTPME
-546 DLGGLTPNEAIDVY
+546 DLGGLTPNDAIDVY

-618 SDATQWKGLD
+618 SEATQWKGLD

-716 FLVSDDSLRNMFDGN
+716 FLVSDNSLRNMFDGN

-762 VYSDGSYFYYLY
+762 VYSDGSYFYYMY

-817 AGTNGDSDYQPLID
+817 AGTDGDTNYETLID
-831 FTSGDSVQVLQN
+831 FTSGDSVQVWKDGQP
-843 GTMVGNEM
+843 TENEM

-923 MVSSAEE
+923 MVNSAEE
-930 ADFTFQNHPIAGM
+930 ANFTFQNHPIAGM

-967 HNYTDASS
+967 HDYTDPSS
-975 YGYEF
+975 FGYKF

-1065 TTCGAIQP
+1065 TTCGAIEP
-1073 DTRVEEEGTA
+1073 ETRTETEGTA

-1102 DNWNTGSSYVCAEC
+1102 DNWNTGSSYVCTMC

-1139 RYEEYVAKKA
+1139 RLEEYKVKKA

-1178 TFATCQL
+1178 TSATCQL

-1286 ATLVCSVCGDK
+1286 ATLVCSVCKDK

-1397 VRDEVFSGIVE
+1397 VLDVE
-1408 YDGRKFYVAAGLV
+1408 FAGFVPYNGAKFYVSAGQV
-1421 RTDLTQLIQDP
+1421 RTDLTQLVKDP
-1432 ASGDWYYLSS
+1432 NGDDDDWYYISS
-1442 GQVRDDYSGIVW
+1442 GQVREDTNGRVW
-1454 YDGEC
+1454 YNDH
-1459 FIVEK
+1459 FFWLTK
-1464 GKLDTSANGITE
+1464 GKLDTSVNGFIE
-1476 ITIEGERYRYFA
+1476 EEGEGTYYLSY
-1488 ANGQV
+1488 GQYQTDMT
-1493 CIHENG
+1493 G
-1499 LVQNT
+1499 LVKDPHSNNWYYISS
-1504 DGKWYFI
+1504 GK
-1511 AVGRVQ
+1511 VR
-1517 EDHSDLTLYD
+1517 EDFSNLVLYND
-1527 GAWFVVKNGML
+1527 NWFVISKGVL
-1538 DESFTGLYEYD
+1538 DVGFNGLYEYNGHQYLCKD
-1549 GGLFYCTNGWKRE
+1549 GQMQKDFV
-1562 DYTGTYTEDGRTYNI
+1562 GTYEENGRTYNI
-1577 VNGEVV
+1577 RYGMVV

>member
-31 ETGVPEGGAGVTA
+31 ETGVPAGGAGVTA

-153 KPRSEVDMAESIS
+153 EPRSTEELADIVS
-166 RALANLGNISID
+166 RALGNSTFTVDPSAAAANV
-178 TSNIQI
+178 QI
-184 GEIHPNEPVL
+184 GEIHPNEMIL
-194 TDEQLAEVENSDDPI
+194 TDEQIAEVENSDDPI

-245 DISTS
+245 GDAS
-250 ENADDGSTEEK
+250 EETK
-261 QPLTQDQI
+261 QPLSEEQITQ
-269 NTVLY
+269 VLA
-274 MFQEYLKF
+274 MFQQYLDY

-339 MNFQYGDELGVEY
+339 MNFQYGDQLGVEY
-352 YGEEIVAK
+352 YKDDIIAK
-360 AEEAMTAVEASGAQT
+360 AEEAMAAVEASGAQT

-405 NPLMVAPNPVEHE
+405 NPLMVAPDPVEHE
-418 HQQDVYNKLVEAY
+418 HQQEVYNELVEAY

-441 QIEAAVT
+441 QIEEAAT
-448 QQVQYMYAVS
+448 QMTMYLYAVS
-458 TAEGSK
+458 TAEGMK
-464 FAAEYY
+464 YM
-470 AENGTMPTEEEIGAH
+470 AENDGATEEEMAAH
-485 VEAFMAE
+485 VQEFMAANTE
-492 NQQAIMANPNYLTD
+492 AILADSNYLAT
-506 NYDAATV
+506 NYPEYAETAISVATQ
-513 ESALAAAKDYV
+513 YI
-524 ASEEGKNAIAAGK
+524 ASEEGQKAVADTKATL
-537 EQAMDTPVE
+537 MDTPME
-546 DLGGLTPNEAIDVY
+546 DLGGLTPNDAIDVY

-618 SDATQWKGLD
+618 SEATQWKGLD

-762 VYSDGSYFYYLY
+762 VYSDGSYFYYMY

-817 AGTNGDSDYQPLID
+817 AGTDGDTNYETLID
-831 FTSGDSVQVLQN
+831 FTSGDSVQVWKDGQP
-843 GTMVGNEM
+843 TANEM

-900 VKEYNTVYTKRDDTV
+900 VKEYNTVYTKRDGTV

-923 MVSSAEE
+923 MVNSAEE

-967 HNYTDASS
+967 HDYTDPSS
-975 YGYEF
+975 FGYKF

-985 DPDYNSY
+985 DPNYNSY

-1039 AGSEHEYGDVSVD
+1039 AGSEHEYGDVSVSVD

-1065 TTCGAIQP
+1065 TTCGAIEP
-1073 DTRVEEEGTA
+1073 ETRTETEGTA

-1139 RYEEYVAKKA
+1139 RLEEYKVKKA

-1178 TFATCQL
+1178 TSATCQL

-1286 ATLVCSVCGDK
+1286 ATLVCSVCKDK

-1397 VRDEVFSGIVE
+1397 VLDVE
-1408 YDGRKFYVAAGLV
+1408 FAGFVPYNGAKFYVSAGQV
-1421 RTDLTQLIQDP
+1421 RTDLTQLVKDP
-1432 ASGDWYYLSS
+1432 NGDDDDWYYISS
-1442 GQVRDDYSGIVW
+1442 GQVREDTNGRVW
-1454 YDGEC
+1454 YNDH
-1459 FIVEK
+1459 FFWLTK
-1464 GKLDTSANGITE
+1464 GKLDTSVNGFIE
-1476 ITIEGERYRYFA
+1476 EEGEGTYYLSY
-1488 ANGQV
+1488 GQYQTDMT
-1493 CIHENG
+1493 G
-1499 LVQNT
+1499 LVKDPHSNNWYYISS
-1504 DGKWYFI
+1504 GK
-1511 AVGRVQ
+1511 VR
-1517 EDHSDLTLYD
+1517 EDFSNLVLYND
-1527 GAWFVVKNGML
+1527 NWFVISKGVL
-1538 DESFTGLYEYD
+1538 DVGFNGLYEYNGHQYLCKD
-1549 GGLFYCTNGWKRE
+1549 GQMQKDFV
-1562 DYTGTYTEDGRTYNI
+1562 GTYEENGRTYNI
-1577 VNGEVV
+1577 RYGMVV

>member
-153 KPRSEVDMAESIS
+153 KPRSTEELADIVS
-166 RALANLGNISID
+166 RALGNSTFTVDPSAAAANV
-178 TSNIQI
+178 QI
-184 GEIHPNEPVL
+184 GEIHPNEMIL
-194 TDEQLAEVENSDDPI
+194 TDEQIAEVENSDDPI

-245 DISTS
+245 GDAS
-250 ENADDGSTEEK
+250 EETK
-261 QPLTQDQI
+261 QPLSEEQITQ
-269 NTVLY
+269 VLA
-274 MFQEYLKF
+274 MFQQYLDY

-323 DVRDGSYS
+323 DVRDGSYT
-331 YDDLTGMI
+331 YDNLTGMI
-339 MNFQYGDELGVEY
+339 MNFLYGDQLGVDY

-360 AEEAMTAVEASGAQT
+360 AEQAMQAVEASGAQT

-405 NPLMVAPNPVEHE
+405 NPLMVAPDPVEHE

-441 QIEAAVT
+441 QIEEAASQMT
-448 QQVQYMYAVS
+448 MYLYAVS
-458 TAEGSK
+458 TAEGMK
-464 FAAEYY
+464 Y
-470 AENGTMPTEEEIGAH
+470 
-485 VEAFMAE
+485 MAE
-492 NQQAIMANPNYLTD
+492 NPGATDEEMAAHVQEFMAANTEAILADSNYLAT
-506 NYDAATV
+506 NYPEYAETAISVATQ
-513 ESALAAAKDYV
+513 YI
-524 ASEEGKNAIAAGK
+524 ASEEGQKAVADTKATL
-537 EQAMDTPVE
+537 MDTPME

-605 HPEIYGTSADANM
+605 HPEIYGTSAGANM

-843 GTMVGNEM
+843 GTMVENEM

-874 YYNGKVYFNLSNCI
+874 YYHGKVYFNLSNCI

-900 VKEYNTVYTKRDDTV
+900 VKEYNTVYTKRDGTV

-923 MVSSAEE
+923 MVNSAEE

-1039 AGSEHEYGDVSVD
+1039 AGSSHTYGESKVSVD
-1052 AFCGHNAYTEKRC
+1052 AFCGHNAYTEYRC

-1102 DNWNTGSSYVCAEC
+1102 DNWNTGSSYVCTMC

-1178 TFATCQL
+1178 TSATCQL

-1264 DSDLVWTAITDE
+1264 ESDLVWTAITDE

-1397 VRDEVFSGIVE
+1397 VLDVE
-1408 YDGRKFYVAAGLV
+1408 FAGFVPYNGAKFYVSAGQV
-1421 RTDLTQLIQDP
+1421 RTDLTQLVKDP
-1432 ASGDWYYLSS
+1432 NGDDDDWYYISS
-1442 GQVRDDYSGIVW
+1442 GQVREDTNGRVW
-1454 YDGEC
+1454 YNDH
-1459 FIVEK
+1459 FFWLTK
-1464 GKLDTSANGITE
+1464 GKLDTSVNGFIE
-1476 ITIEGERYRYFA
+1476 EEGEGTYYLSY
-1488 ANGQV
+1488 GQYQTDMT
-1493 CIHENG
+1493 G
-1499 LVQNT
+1499 LVKDPHSNNWYYISS
-1504 DGKWYFI
+1504 GK
-1511 AVGRVQ
+1511 VR
-1517 EDHSDLTLYD
+1517 EDFSNLVLYND
-1527 GAWFVVKNGML
+1527 NWFVISKGVL
-1538 DESFTGLYEYD
+1538 DVGFNGLYEYNGHQYLCKD
-1549 GGLFYCTNGWKRE
+1549 GQMQKDFV
-1562 DYTGTYTEDGRTYNI
+1562 GTYEENGRTYNI
-1577 VNGEVV
+1577 RYGMVV

>member
-1 MRRKMQKGLSLL
+1 
-13 LSATMAF
+13 
-20 GVAATPVAAAE
+20 
-31 ETGVPEGGAGVTA
+31 
-44 ALPAEDAGSEATSAE
+44 
-59 ETTPTEQ
+59 
-66 ATPAP
+66 
-71 TEETTPTDEAPE
+71 
-83 APETSPAATEEP
+83 
-95 VETQAPAETAA
+95 
-106 PEATATPTPSAEPEA
+106 
-121 TATPTPSASPEATA
+121 
-135 TPAPSAEPE
+135 
-144 ASATPAPSA
+144 
-153 KPRSEVDMAESIS
+153 MAESIS

>member
-95 VETQAPAETAA
+95 VETQAPAETTA

-153 KPRSEVDMAESIS
+153 EPRSTEELADIVS
-166 RALANLGNISID
+166 RALGNSTFTVDSSAAAANV
-178 TSNIQI
+178 QI
-184 GEIHPNEPVL
+184 GEIHPNEMIL
-194 TDEQLAEVENSDDPI
+194 TDEQIAEVENSDDPI

-245 DISTS
+245 GDAS
-250 ENADDGSTEEK
+250 EETK
-261 QPLTQDQI
+261 QPLSEEQITQ
-269 NTVLY
+269 VLA
-274 MFQEYLKF
+274 MFQLYLDH

-339 MNFQYGDELGVEY
+339 MNFQYGDQLGVEY
-352 YGEEIVAK
+352 YKDDIIAK
-360 AEEAMTAVEASGAQT
+360 AEEAMAAVEASGAQT

-405 NPLMVAPNPVEHE
+405 NPLMVAPDPVEHE
-418 HQQDVYNKLVEAY
+418 HQQEVYNELVEAY

-441 QIEAAVT
+441 QIEEAAT
-448 QQVQYMYAVS
+448 QMTMYLYAVS
-458 TAEGSK
+458 TAEGMK
-464 FAAEYY
+464 YM
-470 AENGTMPTEEEIGAH
+470 AENDGATEEEMAAH
-485 VEAFMAE
+485 VQEFMAANTE
-492 NQQAIMANPNYLTD
+492 AILADSNYLAT
-506 NYDAATV
+506 NYPEYAETAISVATQ
-513 ESALAAAKDYV
+513 YI
-524 ASEEGKNAIAAGK
+524 ASEDGQKAVADTKATL
-537 EQAMDTPVE
+537 MDTPME

-731 YDAETGIRTLYE
+731 YDAETGIRTLY
-743 DLADNTDYEDSWIA
+743 DTLADNTDYEDSWIA

-762 VYSDGSYFYYLY
+762 VYSDGSYFYYMY

-817 AGTNGDSDYQPLID
+817 AGTDGDTNYETLID
-831 FTSGDSVQVLQN
+831 FTSGDSVQVWKDGQP
-843 GTMVGNEM
+843 TANEM

-923 MVSSAEE
+923 MVNSAEE
-930 ADFTFQNHPIAGM
+930 ANFTFQNHPIAGM

-967 HNYTDASS
+967 HDYTDPSS
-975 YGYEF
+975 FGYEF

-985 DPDYNSY
+985 DPNYNSY

-1039 AGSEHEYGDVSVD
+1039 AGSSHTYGESKVSVD
-1052 AFCGHNAYTEKRC
+1052 AFCGHNAYTEYRC

-1102 DNWNTGSSYVCAEC
+1102 ENWNTGSSYVCTMC

-1134 EDFQA
+1134 EDYQA
-1139 RYEEYVAKKA
+1139 RLEEYKVKKA

-1170 ADGTGVNF
+1170 EDGTGVNF
-1178 TFATCQL
+1178 TSATCQL

-1286 ATLVCSVCGDK
+1286 ATLVCSVCKDK

-1397 VRDEVFSGIVE
+1397 VLDVE
-1408 YDGRKFYVAAGLV
+1408 FAGFVPYNGAKFYVSAGQV
-1421 RTDLTQLIQDP
+1421 RTDLTQLVKDP
-1432 ASGDWYYLSS
+1432 NGDDDDWYYISS
-1442 GQVRDDYSGIVW
+1442 GQVREDTNGRVW
-1454 YDGEC
+1454 YNDH
-1459 FIVEK
+1459 FFWLTK
-1464 GKLDTSANGITE
+1464 GKLDTSVNGFIE
-1476 ITIEGERYRYFA
+1476 EEGEGTYYLSY
-1488 ANGQV
+1488 GQYQTDMT
-1493 CIHENG
+1493 G
-1499 LVQNT
+1499 LVKDPHSNNWYYISS
-1504 DGKWYFI
+1504 GK
-1511 AVGRVQ
+1511 VR
-1517 EDHSDLTLYD
+1517 EDFSDLVLYND
-1527 GAWFVVKNGML
+1527 NWFVISKGAL
-1538 DESFTGLYEYD
+1538 DVGFNGLYEYNGHQYLCKD
-1549 GGLFYCTNGWKRE
+1549 GQMQKDFV
-1562 DYTGTYTEDGRTYNI
+1562 GTYEENGRTYNI
-1577 VNGEVV
+1577 RYGMVV

>member
-20 GVAATPVAAAE
+20 GVATTPVAAAE

-153 KPRSEVDMAESIS
+153 EPRSTEELADIVS
-166 RALANLGNISID
+166 RALGNSTFTVDPSAAAANV
-178 TSNIQI
+178 QI
-184 GEIHPNEPVL
+184 GEIHPNEMIL
-194 TDEQLAEVENSDDPI
+194 TDEQIAEVENSDDPI

-245 DISTS
+245 GDAS
-250 ENADDGSTEEK
+250 EETK
-261 QPLTQDQI
+261 QPLSEEQITQ
-269 NTVLY
+269 VLA
-274 MFQEYLKF
+274 MFQLYLDH

-339 MNFQYGDELGVEY
+339 MNFQYGDQLGVEY
-352 YGEEIVAK
+352 YKDDIIAK
-360 AEEAMTAVEASGAQT
+360 AEEAMAAVEASGAQT

-405 NPLMVAPNPVEHE
+405 NPLMVAQTPVEHE
-418 HQQDVYNKLVEAY
+418 HQQEVYNELVEAY

-441 QIEAAVT
+441 QIEEAAT
-448 QQVQYMYAVS
+448 QMTMYLYAVS
-458 TAEGSK
+458 TAEGMK
-464 FAAEYY
+464 YM
-470 AENGTMPTEEEIGAH
+470 AENDGATEEEMAAH
-485 VEAFMAE
+485 VQEFMAANTE
-492 NQQAIMANPNYLTD
+492 AILADSNYLAT
-506 NYDAATV
+506 NYPEYAETAISVATQ
-513 ESALAAAKDYV
+513 YI
-524 ASEEGKNAIAAGK
+524 ASEEGQKAVADTKATL
-537 EQAMDTPVE
+537 MDTPME

-605 HPEIYGTSADANM
+605 HPEIYGISEDADM
-618 SDATQWKGLD
+618 REATQWKGLD
-628 DGVYVYDDTTGQ
+628 DDVYVYDEETGN
-640 VKPGEG
+640 VVAGEG

-679 VKVDGKWYYVDPC
+679 VKVDDKWYYVDPC

-716 FLVSDDSLRNMFDGN
+716 FLVSDNSLRNMFDGN

-843 GTMVGNEM
+843 GTMVENAM

-874 YYNGKVYFNLSNCI
+874 YYSGKVYFNLSNCI

-959 SYIAGRDP
+959 SYIAGRNP
-967 HNYTDASS
+967 HDYTDPSS

-985 DPDYNSY
+985 DPNYNSY

-1039 AGSEHEYGDVSVD
+1039 AGSSHTYGESKVSVD
-1052 AFCGHNAYTEKRC
+1052 AFCGHNAYTEYRC

-1102 DNWNTGSSYVCAEC
+1102 GNWNTGSSYVCTMC

-1134 EDFQA
+1134 EDYQA
-1139 RYEEYVAKKA
+1139 RLEEYKVKKA

-1170 ADGTGVNF
+1170 EDGTGVNF
-1178 TFATCQL
+1178 TSATCQL

-1232 TYTASGELPNG
+1232 TYTASGELPHG
-1243 TFTVSTKV
+1243 TFTVSTEV

-1264 DSDLVWTAITDE
+1264 ESDLVWTAITDE

-1397 VRDEVFSGIVE
+1397 VLDVE
-1408 YDGRKFYVAAGLV
+1408 FAGFVPYNGAKFYVSAGQV
-1421 RTDLTQLIQDP
+1421 RTDLTQLVKDP
-1432 ASGDWYYLSS
+1432 NGDDDDWYYISS
-1442 GQVRDDYSGIVW
+1442 GQVREDTNGRVW
-1454 YDGEC
+1454 YNDH
-1459 FIVEK
+1459 FFWLTK
-1464 GKLDTSANGITE
+1464 GKLDTSVNGFIE
-1476 ITIEGERYRYFA
+1476 EEGEGTYYLSY
-1488 ANGQV
+1488 GQYQTDMT
-1493 CIHENG
+1493 G
-1499 LVQNT
+1499 LVKDPHSNNWYYISS
-1504 DGKWYFI
+1504 GK
-1511 AVGRVQ
+1511 VR
-1517 EDHSDLTLYD
+1517 EDFSDLVLYND
-1527 GAWFVVKNGML
+1527 NWFVISKGVL
-1538 DESFTGLYEYD
+1538 DVGFNGLYEYNGHQYLCKD
-1549 GGLFYCTNGWKRE
+1549 GQMQKDFV
-1562 DYTGTYTEDGRTYNI
+1562 GTYEENGRTYNI
-1577 VNGEVV
+1577 RYGMVV

>member
-153 KPRSEVDMAESIS
+153 EPRSAEELADIVS
-166 RALANLGNISID
+166 RALGNMGNFTVD
-178 TSNIQI
+178 TSSIEI
-184 GEIHPNEPVL
+184 GEIHPNEMIL
-194 TDEQLAEVENSDDPI
+194 TDEQIAEVENSDDPI

-220 VIEGGEAYTEA
+220 VIEGGEAYTEV

-245 DISTS
+245 GDAS
-250 ENADDGSTEEK
+250 EETK
-261 QPLTQDQI
+261 QPLSEEQITQ
-269 NTVLY
+269 VLA
-274 MFQEYLKF
+274 MFQQYLDY

-323 DVRDGSYS
+323 DVRDGSYT
-331 YDDLTGMI
+331 YDNLTGMI
-339 MNFQYGDELGVEY
+339 MNFLYGDSLGVDY

-360 AEEAMTAVEASGAQT
+360 AEQAMQAVEASGAQT

-405 NPLMVAPNPVEHE
+405 NPLMVAPDPVEHE
-418 HQQDVYNKLVEAY
+418 HQQDVYNELVEAY

-448 QQVQYMYAVS
+448 QQIQYMYAVS

-470 AENGTMPTEEEIGAH
+470 AENGTIPTEEEIGAH

-537 EQAMDTPVE
+537 EQAMDTPVA
-546 DLGGLTPNEAIDVY
+546 DLGGLTPNEAIPVY
-560 IDQAAQGLTTGVLG
+560 IDQAAEGLTTGVLG

-618 SDATQWKGLD
+618 SEATQWKGLD
-628 DGVYVYDDTTGQ
+628 DGIYVYDDTTGQ

-716 FLVSDDSLRNMFDGN
+716 FLVSDNSLRNMFDGN

-843 GTMVGNEM
+843 GTMVENEM

-900 VKEYNTVYTKRDDTV
+900 VKEYNTVYTKRDGTV

-967 HNYTDASS
+967 HNYTDPNSF
-975 YGYEF
+975 GYEF

-1039 AGSEHEYGDVSVD
+1039 AGSSHTYGESKVSVD
-1052 AFCGHNAYTEKRC
+1052 AFCGHNAYTEYRC

-1102 DNWNTGSSYVCAEC
+1102 EKWNTGSSYVCTMC

-1134 EDFQA
+1134 EDYQA
-1139 RYEEYVAKKA
+1139 RLEEYKVKKA

-1178 TFATCQL
+1178 TSATCQL

-1286 ATLVCSVCGDK
+1286 ATLVCSVCKDK

>member
-83 APETSPAATEEP
+83 ASETSPAATEEP

-153 KPRSEVDMAESIS
+153 EPRSTEELADIVS
-166 RALANLGNISID
+166 RALGNSTFTVDPSAAAANV
-178 TSNIQI
+178 QI
-184 GEIHPNEPVL
+184 GEIHPNEMIL
-194 TDEQLAEVENSDDPI
+194 TDEQIAEVENSDDPI

-245 DISTS
+245 GDAS
-250 ENADDGSTEEK
+250 EETK
-261 QPLTQDQI
+261 QPLSEEQITQ
-269 NTVLY
+269 VLA
-274 MFQEYLKF
+274 MFQQYLDY

-323 DVRDGSYS
+323 DVRDGSYT

-339 MNFQYGDELGVEY
+339 MNFQYGDSLGVEY
-352 YGEEIVAK
+352 YGGEIVAK

-405 NPLMVAPNPVEHE
+405 NPLMVAPDPVEHE
-418 HQQDVYNKLVEAY
+418 HQQDVYNELVEAY

-441 QIEAAVT
+441 QIEEAAT
-448 QQVQYMYAVS
+448 QMTMYLYAVS
-458 TAEGSK
+458 TAEGMK
-464 FAAEYY
+464 YM
-470 AENGTMPTEEEIGAH
+470 AENDGATEEEMAAH
-485 VEAFMAE
+485 VQEFMAANTE
-492 NQQAIMANPNYLTD
+492 AILADSNYLAT
-506 NYDAATV
+506 NYPEYAETAISVATQ
-513 ESALAAAKDYV
+513 YI
-524 ASEEGKNAIAAGK
+524 ASEDGQKAVADTKATL
-537 EQAMDTPVE
+537 MDTPVA
-546 DLGGLTPNEAIDVY
+546 DLGGLTPNEAIPVY

-605 HPEIYGTSADANM
+605 HPEIYGTSADADM
-618 SDATQWKGLD
+618 REASQWKGLN
-628 DGVYVYDDTTGQ
+628 DGIYVYDEETGN
-640 VKPGEG
+640 VVAGEG

-716 FLVSDDSLRNMFDGN
+716 FLVSDNSLRNMLDGN

-762 VYSDGSYFYYLY
+762 VYSDGSYFYYMY

-817 AGTNGDSDYQPLID
+817 AGTDGDTNYETLID
-831 FTSGDSVQVLQN
+831 FTSGDSVQVWKDGQPTGDN
-843 GTMVGNEM
+843 AM

-923 MVSSAEE
+923 MVNSAEE

-1039 AGSEHEYGDVSVD
+1039 AGSEHKYGDVSVSVD

-1102 DNWNTGSSYVCAEC
+1102 ENWNTGSSYVCTMC

-1134 EDFQA
+1134 EDYQA
-1139 RYEEYVAKKA
+1139 RLEEYKVKKA

-1170 ADGTGVNF
+1170 EDGTGVNF
-1178 TFATCQL
+1178 TSATCQL

-1264 DSDLVWTAITDE
+1264 ESDLVWTAITDE
-1276 DGVVTGYTAT
+1276 DSVVTGYTAT

-1297 RENVE
+1297 RKNVE

-1356 YTGLRKDDDGVWRYY
+1356 YTGLRQDKDGVWRYY

-1384 MYGDNTWFYVTNG
+1384 MYGNNTWFYVTNG
-1397 VRDEVFSGIVE
+1397 VLDVKFAGFVP
-1408 YDGRKFYVAAGLV
+1408 YNGAKFYVSAGQV
-1421 RTDLTQLIQDP
+1421 RTDLTQLVKDP
-1432 ASGDWYYLSS
+1432 NGDDDDWYYISS
-1442 GQVRDDYSGIVW
+1442 GQVREDTNGRVW
-1454 YDGEC
+1454 YNDH
-1459 FIVEK
+1459 FFWLTK
-1464 GKLDTSANGITE
+1464 GKLDTSVNGFIE
-1476 ITIEGERYRYFA
+1476 EEGEGTYYLSY
-1488 ANGQV
+1488 GQYQTDMT
-1493 CIHENG
+1493 G
-1499 LVQNT
+1499 LVKDPHSNNWYYISS
-1504 DGKWYFI
+1504 GK
-1511 AVGRVQ
+1511 VR
-1517 EDHSDLTLYD
+1517 EDFSNLVLYND
-1527 GAWFVVKNGML
+1527 NWFVISKGVL
-1538 DESFTGLYEYD
+1538 DVGFNGLYEYNGHQYLCKD
-1549 GGLFYCTNGWKRE
+1549 GQMQKDFV
-1562 DYTGTYTEDGRTYNI
+1562 GTYEENGRTYNI
-1577 VNGEVV
+1577 RYGMVV

>member
-135 TPAPSAEPE
+135 TPIPSAEPE

-153 KPRSEVDMAESIS
+153 KPRSTEELADIVS
-166 RALANLGNISID
+166 RALGNSTFTVDPSAAAANV
-178 TSNIQI
+178 QI
-184 GEIHPNEPVL
+184 GEIHPNEMIL
-194 TDEQLAEVENSDDPI
+194 TDEQIAEVENSDDPI

-245 DISTS
+245 GDAS
-250 ENADDGSTEEK
+250 EETK
-261 QPLTQDQI
+261 QPLSEEQITQ
-269 NTVLY
+269 VLA
-274 MFQEYLKF
+274 MFQQYLDH

-339 MNFQYGDELGVEY
+339 MNFQYGDSLGVEY
-352 YGEEIVAK
+352 YGEDIVAK
-360 AEEAMTAVEASGAQT
+360 AEEAMAAVEASGAQT

-405 NPLMVAPNPVEHE
+405 NPLMVAPDPVEHE
-418 HQQDVYNKLVEAY
+418 HQQEVYNELVEAY

-441 QIEAAVT
+441 QIEEAAT
-448 QQVQYMYAVS
+448 QMTMYLYAVS
-458 TAEGSK
+458 TAEGMK
-464 FAAEYY
+464 YM
-470 AENGTMPTEEEIGAH
+470 AENDGATEEEMAAH
-485 VEAFMAE
+485 VQEFMAANTE
-492 NQQAIMANPNYLTD
+492 AILADSNYLAT
-506 NYDAATV
+506 NYPEYAETAISVATQ
-513 ESALAAAKDYV
+513 YI
-524 ASEEGKNAIAAGK
+524 ASEDGQKAVADTKATL
-537 EQAMDTPVE
+537 MDTPME

-618 SDATQWKGLD
+618 SDASQWKGLD
-628 DGVYVYDDTTGQ
+628 DGIYVYDDTTGQ

-843 GTMVGNEM
+843 GTMVENEM

-1039 AGSEHEYGDVSVD
+1039 AGSSHTYGESKVSVD
-1052 AFCGHNAYTEKRC
+1052 AFCGHNAYTEYRC

-1102 DNWNTGSSYVCAEC
+1102 ENWNTGSSYVCTMC

-1178 TFATCQL
+1178 TSATCQL

-1286 ATLVCSVCGDK
+1286 ATLVCSVCKDK

>member
-153 KPRSEVDMAESIS
+153 KPRSTEELADIVS
-166 RALANLGNISID
+166 RALGNSTFTVDPSAAAANV
-178 TSNIQI
+178 QI
-184 GEIHPNEPVL
+184 GEIHPNEMIL
-194 TDEQLAEVENSDDPI
+194 TDEQIAEVENSDDPI

-245 DISTS
+245 GDAS
-250 ENADDGSTEEK
+250 EETK
-261 QPLTQDQI
+261 QPLSEEQITQ
-269 NTVLY
+269 VLA
-274 MFQEYLKF
+274 MFQQYLDY

-323 DVRDGSYS
+323 DVRDGSYT

-339 MNFQYGDELGVEY
+339 MNFQYGDSLGVEY
-352 YGEEIVAK
+352 YGKDIVAK

-405 NPLMVAPNPVEHE
+405 NPLMVAPDPVEHE
-418 HQQDVYNKLVEAY
+418 HQQDVYNELVEAY

-441 QIEAAVT
+441 QIEEAAT
-448 QQVQYMYAVS
+448 QMTMYLYAVS
-458 TAEGSK
+458 TAEGMK
-464 FAAEYY
+464 YM
-470 AENGTMPTEEEIGAH
+470 AENAGATEEEMAAH
-485 VEAFMAE
+485 VQEFMAANTE
-492 NQQAIMANPNYLTD
+492 AILADSNYLAT
-506 NYDAATV
+506 NYPEYAETAISVATQ
-513 ESALAAAKDYV
+513 YI
-524 ASEEGKNAIAAGK
+524 ASEDGQKAVADTKATL
-537 EQAMDTPVE
+537 MDTPVA
-546 DLGGLTPNEAIDVY
+546 DLGGLTPNEAIPVY

-618 SDATQWKGLD
+618 SDAAQWKGLD
-628 DGVYVYDDTTGQ
+628 DGVYVYDEETGN
-640 VKPGEG
+640 VVAGEG

-716 FLVSDDSLRNMFDGN
+716 FLVSDNSLRNMFDGN

-843 GTMVGNEM
+843 GTMVENEM

-967 HNYTDASS
+967 HDYTDPSS
-975 YGYEF
+975 YGYKF

-1039 AGSEHEYGDVSVD
+1039 AGSSHTYGESKVSVD

-1102 DNWNTGSSYVCAEC
+1102 GNWNTGSSYVCTMC

-1134 EDFQA
+1134 EDYQA
-1139 RYEEYVAKKA
+1139 RLEEYKVKKA

-1170 ADGTGVNF
+1170 EDGTGVNF
-1178 TFATCQL
+1178 TSATCQL

-1286 ATLVCSVCGDK
+1286 ATLVCSVCKDK

-1356 YTGLRKDDDGVWRYY
+1356 YTGLRKDEDGVWRYY

>member
-153 KPRSEVDMAESIS
+153 EPRSEVDMAESIS

-240 AMMAE
+240 MMMAD

-352 YGEEIVAK
+352 YKNDIIAK
-360 AEEAMTAVEASGAQT
+360 AEEAMTAVEESGAQT

-405 NPLMVAPNPVEHE
+405 NPLMVAKDPVKHE
-418 HQQDVYNKLVEAY
+418 HYDDVYAVLKAAYTEQLTAQFRGQFTAALEVPFYQGTIQEIVKQAAMDSGLSEEEATAQAEAY
-431 TPIITNQINT
+431 IAENQAAIAEDPRQFVRDNYGDNAESIIAATDQQISAQVDT
-441 QIEAAVT
+441 MMET
-448 QQVQYMYAVS
+448 QQVPELNNM
-458 TAEGSK
+458 TA
-464 FAAEYY
+464 
-470 AENGTMPTEEEIGAH
+470 
-485 VEAFMAE
+485 
-492 NQQAIMANPNYLTD
+492 
-506 NYDAATV
+506 
-513 ESALAAAKDYV
+513 
-524 ASEEGKNAIAAGK
+524 
-537 EQAMDTPVE
+537 
-546 DLGGLTPNEAIDVY
+546 NEAIPIYADM
-560 IDQAAQGLTTGVLG
+560 AAQGLTTGVLG

-843 GTMVGNEM
+843 GTMVENEM

-874 YYNGKVYFNLSNCI
+874 YYKGKVYFNLSNCI

-923 MVSSAEE
+923 MVNSAEE
-930 ADFTFQNHPIAGM
+930 ANFTFQNHPIAGM

-967 HNYTDASS
+967 HDYTDPSS
-975 YGYEF
+975 FGYEF

-985 DPDYNSY
+985 DPNYNSY

-1039 AGSEHEYGDVSVD
+1039 AGSEHKYGDVSVSVD

-1102 DNWNTGSSYVCAEC
+1102 DNWNTGSSYVCTMC

-1134 EDFQA
+1134 EDYQA
-1139 RYEEYVAKKA
+1139 RLEEYKVKKA

-1178 TFATCQL
+1178 TSATCQL

-1397 VRDEVFSGIVE
+1397 VLDVE
-1408 YDGRKFYVAAGLV
+1408 FAGFVPYNGAKFYVSAGQV
-1421 RTDLTQLIQDP
+1421 RTDLTQLVKDP
-1432 ASGDWYYLSS
+1432 NGDDDDWYYISS
-1442 GQVRDDYSGIVW
+1442 GQVREDTNGRVW
-1454 YDGEC
+1454 YNDH
-1459 FIVEK
+1459 FFWLTK
-1464 GKLDTSANGITE
+1464 GKLDTSVNGFIE
-1476 ITIEGERYRYFA
+1476 EEGEGTYYLSY
-1488 ANGQV
+1488 GQYQTDMT
-1493 CIHENG
+1493 G
-1499 LVQNT
+1499 LVKDPHSNNWYYISS
-1504 DGKWYFI
+1504 GK
-1511 AVGRVQ
+1511 VR
-1517 EDHSDLTLYD
+1517 EDFSNLVLYND
-1527 GAWFVVKNGML
+1527 NWFVISKGVL
-1538 DESFTGLYEYD
+1538 DVGFNGLYEYNGHQYLCKD
-1549 GGLFYCTNGWKRE
+1549 GQMQKDFV
-1562 DYTGTYTEDGRTYNI
+1562 GTYEENGRTYNI
-1577 VNGEVV
+1577 RYGMVV

>member
-153 KPRSEVDMAESIS
+153 KPRSAEELADIVS
-166 RALANLGNISID
+166 RALGNSTFTVDPSAAAANV
-178 TSNIQI
+178 QI
-184 GEIHPNEPVL
+184 GEIHPNEMIL
-194 TDEQLAEVENSDDPI
+194 TDEQIAEVENSDDPI

-245 DISTS
+245 GDAS
-250 ENADDGSTEEK
+250 EETK
-261 QPLTQDQI
+261 QPLSEEQITQ
-269 NTVLY
+269 VLA
-274 MFQEYLKF
+274 MFQQYLDY

-323 DVRDGSYS
+323 DVRDGSYT

-339 MNFQYGDELGVEY
+339 MNFQYGDSLGVEY
-352 YGEEIVAK
+352 YGKDIVAK

-405 NPLMVAPNPVEHE
+405 NPLMVAPDPVEHE
-418 HQQDVYNKLVEAY
+418 HQQDVYNELVEAY

-441 QIEAAVT
+441 QIEEAAT
-448 QQVQYMYAVS
+448 QMTMYLYAVS
-458 TAEGSK
+458 TAEGMK
-464 FAAEYY
+464 YM
-470 AENGTMPTEEEIGAH
+470 AENDGATEEEMAAH
-485 VEAFMAE
+485 VQEFMAANTE
-492 NQQAIMANPNYLTD
+492 AILADSNYLAT
-506 NYDAATV
+506 NYPEYAETAISVATQ
-513 ESALAAAKDYV
+513 YI
-524 ASEEGKNAIAAGK
+524 ASEDGQKAVADTKATL
-537 EQAMDTPVE
+537 MDTPME

-618 SDATQWKGLD
+618 SDAAQWKGLD
-628 DGVYVYDDTTGQ
+628 DGIYAYDEETGN
-640 VKPGEG
+640 VVAGEG

-716 FLVSDDSLRNMFDGN
+716 FLVSDNSLRNMLDGN

-843 GTMVGNEM
+843 GTMVENEM

-874 YYNGKVYFNLSNCI
+874 YYKGKVYFNLSNCI

-923 MVSSAEE
+923 MVNSAEE
-930 ADFTFQNHPIAGM
+930 ANFTFQNHPIAGM

-967 HNYTDASS
+967 HDYTDPSS
-975 YGYEF
+975 FGYEF

-985 DPDYNSY
+985 DPNYNSY

-1065 TTCGAIQP
+1065 TTCGAIEP
-1073 DTRVEEEGTA
+1073 ETRTETEGTA

-1102 DNWNTGSSYVCAEC
+1102 DNWNTGSSYVCTMC

-1134 EDFQA
+1134 EDYQA
-1139 RYEEYVAKKA
+1139 RLEEYKVKKA

-1178 TFATCQL
+1178 TSATCQL

-1336 KVLGTYSAQKE
+1336 KVLGTYSAQKV
-1347 DILDALNKK
+1347 DVLDALNKK

-1397 VRDEVFSGIVE
+1397 VLDVE
-1408 YDGRKFYVAAGLV
+1408 FAGFVPYNGAKFYVSAGQV
-1421 RTDLTQLIQDP
+1421 RTDLTQLVKDP
-1432 ASGDWYYLSS
+1432 NGDDDDWYYISS
-1442 GQVRDDYSGIVW
+1442 GQVREDTNGRVW
-1454 YDGEC
+1454 YNDH
-1459 FIVEK
+1459 FFWLTK
-1464 GKLDTSANGITE
+1464 GKLDTSVNGFIE
-1476 ITIEGERYRYFA
+1476 EEGEGTYYLSY
-1488 ANGQV
+1488 GQYQTDMT
-1493 CIHENG
+1493 G
-1499 LVQNT
+1499 LVKDPHSNNWYYISS
-1504 DGKWYFI
+1504 GK
-1511 AVGRVQ
+1511 VR
-1517 EDHSDLTLYD
+1517 EDFSNLVLYND
-1527 GAWFVVKNGML
+1527 NWFVISKGAL
-1538 DESFTGLYEYD
+1538 DVGFNGLYEYNGHQYLCKD
-1549 GGLFYCTNGWKRE
+1549 GQMQKDFV
-1562 DYTGTYTEDGRTYNI
+1562 GTYEENGRTYNI
-1577 VNGEVV
+1577 RYGMVV

>member
-153 KPRSEVDMAESIS
+153 KPRSTEELADIVS
-166 RALANLGNISID
+166 RALGNSTFTVDPSAAAANV
-178 TSNIQI
+178 QI
-184 GEIHPNEPVL
+184 GEIHPNEMIL
-194 TDEQLAEVENSDDPI
+194 TDEQIAEVENSDDPI

-240 AMMAE
+240 MMMAE
-245 DISTS
+245 GDAS
-250 ENADDGSTEEK
+250 EETK
-261 QPLTQDQI
+261 QPLSEEQITQ
-269 NTVLY
+269 VLA
-274 MFQEYLKF
+274 MFQQYLDY

-323 DVRDGSYS
+323 DVRDGSYT
-331 YDDLTGMI
+331 YDNLTGMI
-339 MNFQYGDELGVEY
+339 MNFLYGDQLGVDY

-360 AEEAMTAVEASGAQT
+360 AEQAMQAVEASGAQT

-405 NPLMVAPNPVEHE
+405 NPLMVAPDPVEHE
-418 HQQDVYNKLVEAY
+418 HQQDVYKELVEAY

-441 QIEAAVT
+441 QIEEAAT
-448 QQVQYMYAVS
+448 QMTMYLYAVS
-458 TAEGSK
+458 TAEGMK
-464 FAAEYY
+464 YM
-470 AENGTMPTEEEIGAH
+470 AENDGATEEEMAAH
-485 VEAFMAE
+485 VQEFMAANTE
-492 NQQAIMANPNYLTD
+492 AILADSNYLAT
-506 NYDAATV
+506 NYPEYAETAISVATQ
-513 ESALAAAKDYV
+513 YI
-524 ASEEGKNAIAAGK
+524 ASEDGQKAVADTKATL
-537 EQAMDTPVE
+537 MDTPME
-546 DLGGLTPNEAIDVY
+546 DLGGLTPNEAIPVY

-605 HPEIYGTSADANM
+605 HPEIYGTSAEANM
-618 SDATQWKGLD
+618 SDAAQWKGLD
-628 DGVYVYDDTTGQ
+628 DGIYVYDEETGN
-640 VKPGEG
+640 VVAGEG

-817 AGTNGDSDYQPLID
+817 AGTDGDTNYETLID

-843 GTMVGNEM
+843 GQPTANEM

-900 VKEYNTVYTKRDDTV
+900 VKEYNTVYTKRDGTV

-923 MVSSAEE
+923 MVNSAEE

-967 HNYTDASS
+967 HDYTDPSS
-975 YGYEF
+975 FGYEF

-1039 AGSEHEYGDVSVD
+1039 AGSEHKYGDVSVSVD

-1102 DNWNTGSSYVCAEC
+1102 GNWNTGSSYVCTMC

-1134 EDFQA
+1134 EDYQA
-1139 RYEEYVAKKA
+1139 RLEEYKVKKA

-1170 ADGTGVNF
+1170 EDGTGVNF
-1178 TFATCQL
+1178 TSATCQL

-1286 ATLVCSVCGDK
+1286 ATLVCSVCKDK

-1371 TDGVFDSSKTGVV
+1371 TNGVFDSSKTGVV

-1397 VRDEVFSGIVE
+1397 VLDVE
-1408 YDGRKFYVAAGLV
+1408 FAGFVPYNGAKFYVSAGQV
-1421 RTDLTQLIQDP
+1421 RTDLTQLVKDP
-1432 ASGDWYYLSS
+1432 NGDDDDWYYISS
-1442 GQVRDDYSGIVW
+1442 GQVREDTNGRVW
-1454 YDGEC
+1454 YNDH
-1459 FIVEK
+1459 FFWLTK
-1464 GKLDTSANGITE
+1464 GKLDTSVNGFIE
-1476 ITIEGERYRYFA
+1476 EEGEGTYYLSY
-1488 ANGQV
+1488 GQYQTDMT
-1493 CIHENG
+1493 G
-1499 LVQNT
+1499 LVKDPHSNNWYYISS
-1504 DGKWYFI
+1504 GK
-1511 AVGRVQ
+1511 VR
-1517 EDHSDLTLYD
+1517 EDFSNLVLYND
-1527 GAWFVVKNGML
+1527 NWFVISKGVL
-1538 DESFTGLYEYD
+1538 DVGFNGLYEYNGHQYLCKD
-1549 GGLFYCTNGWKRE
+1549 GQMQKDFV
-1562 DYTGTYTEDGRTYNI
+1562 GTYEENGRTYNI
-1577 VNGEVV
+1577 RYGMVV

>member
-135 TPAPSAEPE
+135 TPIPSAEPE

-153 KPRSEVDMAESIS
+153 EPRSTEELADIVS
-166 RALANLGNISID
+166 RALGNSTFTVDPSAAAANV
-178 TSNIQI
+178 QI
-184 GEIHPNEPVL
+184 GEIHPNEMIL
-194 TDEQLAEVENSDDPI
+194 TDEQIAEVENSDDPI

-240 AMMAE
+240 MMMAE
-245 DISTS
+245 GDAS
-250 ENADDGSTEEK
+250 EETK
-261 QPLTQDQI
+261 QPLSEEQITQ
-269 NTVLY
+269 VLA
-274 MFQEYLKF
+274 MFQQYLDY

-323 DVRDGSYS
+323 DVRDGSYT
-331 YDDLTGMI
+331 YDNLTGMI
-339 MNFQYGDELGVEY
+339 MNFLYGDQLGVDY

-360 AEEAMTAVEASGAQT
+360 AEQAMQAVEASGAQT

-405 NPLMVAPNPVEHE
+405 NPLMVAPDPVEHE

-441 QIEAAVT
+441 QIEEAASQMT
-448 QQVQYMYAVS
+448 MYLYAVS
-458 TAEGSK
+458 TAEGMK
-464 FAAEYY
+464 Y
-470 AENGTMPTEEEIGAH
+470 
-485 VEAFMAE
+485 MAE
-492 NQQAIMANPNYLTD
+492 NPGATDEEMAAHVQEFMAANTEAILADSNYLAT
-506 NYDAATV
+506 NYPEYAETAISVATQ
-513 ESALAAAKDYV
+513 YI
-524 ASEEGKNAIAAGK
+524 ASEEGQKAVADTKATL
-537 EQAMDTPVE
+537 MDTPME

-605 HPEIYGTSADANM
+605 HPEIYGTSAGANM

-628 DGVYVYDDTTGQ
+628 DGIYVYDDTTGQ

-716 FLVSDDSLRNMFDGN
+716 FLVSDNSLRNMFDGN

-779 ITMMEEYNSSEG
+779 ITMMEEYNSSQG

-817 AGTNGDSDYQPLID
+817 AGTDGDTNYETLID
-831 FTSGDSVQVLQN
+831 FTSGDSVQVWKDGQPTGDN
-843 GTMVGNEM
+843 AM

-967 HNYTDASS
+967 HNYTDTSS

-1039 AGSEHEYGDVSVD
+1039 AGSEHVYGDVSVD

-1065 TTCGAIQP
+1065 TTCGAIEP
-1073 DTRVEEEGTA
+1073 ETRTETEGTA

-1102 DNWNTGSSYVCAEC
+1102 DNWNTGSSYVCAMC

-1178 TFATCQL
+1178 TSATCQL

-1243 TFTVSTKV
+1243 TFTVSTEV

-1286 ATLVCSVCGDK
+1286 ATLVCSVCKDK

-1397 VRDEVFSGIVE
+1397 VLDVE
-1408 YDGRKFYVAAGLV
+1408 FAGFVPYNGAKFYVSAGQV
-1421 RTDLTQLIQDP
+1421 RTDLTQLVKDP
-1432 ASGDWYYLSS
+1432 NGDDDDWYYISS
-1442 GQVRDDYSGIVW
+1442 GQVREDTNGRVW
-1454 YDGEC
+1454 YNDH
-1459 FIVEK
+1459 FFWLTK
-1464 GKLDTSANGITE
+1464 GKLDTSVNGFIE
-1476 ITIEGERYRYFA
+1476 EEGEGTYYLSY
-1488 ANGQV
+1488 GQYQTDMT
-1493 CIHENG
+1493 G
-1499 LVQNT
+1499 LVKDPHSNNWYYISS
-1504 DGKWYFI
+1504 GK
-1511 AVGRVQ
+1511 VR
-1517 EDHSDLTLYD
+1517 EDFSNLVLYND
-1527 GAWFVVKNGML
+1527 NWFVISKGVL
-1538 DESFTGLYEYD
+1538 DVGFNGLYEYNGHQYLCKD
-1549 GGLFYCTNGWKRE
+1549 GQMQKDFV
-1562 DYTGTYTEDGRTYNI
+1562 GTYEENGRTYNI
-1577 VNGEVV
+1577 RYGMVV

>member
-144 ASATPAPSA
+144 AGATPAPSA
-153 KPRSEVDMAESIS
+153 KPRSAEELADIVS
-166 RALANLGNISID
+166 RALGNSTFTVDSSAAAANV
-178 TSNIQI
+178 QI
-184 GEIHPNEPVL
+184 GEIHPNEMIL
-194 TDEQLAEVENSDDPI
+194 TEEQIAEVENSDDPI

-245 DISTS
+245 GDAS
-250 ENADDGSTEEK
+250 EETK
-261 QPLTQDQI
+261 QPLSEEQITQ
-269 NTVLY
+269 VLA
-274 MFQEYLKF
+274 MFQQYLDY

-323 DVRDGSYS
+323 DVRDGSYT
-331 YDDLTGMI
+331 YDNLTGMI
-339 MNFQYGDELGVEY
+339 MNFLYGDQLGVDY

-360 AEEAMTAVEASGAQT
+360 AEQAMQAVEASGAQT

-418 HQQDVYNKLVEAY
+418 HQQDVYNELVEAY

-441 QIEAAVT
+441 QIEEAAT
-448 QQVQYMYAVS
+448 QMTMYLYAVS
-458 TAEGSK
+458 TAEGMK
-464 FAAEYY
+464 YM
-470 AENGTMPTEEEIGAH
+470 AENDGATEEEMAAH
-485 VEAFMAE
+485 VQEFMAANTE
-492 NQQAIMANPNYLTD
+492 AILADSNYLAT
-506 NYDAATV
+506 NYPEYAETAISVATQ
-513 ESALAAAKDYV
+513 YI
-524 ASEEGKNAIAAGK
+524 ASEDGQKAVADTKATL
-537 EQAMDTPVE
+537 MDTPME

-628 DGVYVYDDTTGQ
+628 DGIYVYDDTTGQ

-716 FLVSDDSLRNMFDGN
+716 FLVSDNSLRNMFDGN

-762 VYSDGSYFYYLY
+762 VYSDGSYFYYMY

-817 AGTNGDSDYQPLID
+817 AGTDGDTNYETLID
-831 FTSGDSVQVLQN
+831 FTSGDSVQVLQD
-843 GTMVGNEM
+843 GKPTANEM

-900 VKEYNTVYTKRDDTV
+900 VKEYNTVYTKRDGTV

-923 MVSSAEE
+923 MVNSAEE

-967 HNYTDASS
+967 HDYTDPSS
-975 YGYEF
+975 FGYKF

-985 DPDYNSY
+985 DPNYNSY

-1065 TTCGAIQP
+1065 TTCGAIEP
-1073 DTRVEEEGTA
+1073 ETRTETEGTA

-1102 DNWNTGSSYVCAEC
+1102 DNWNTGSSYVCTMC

-1134 EDFQA
+1134 EDYQA

-1178 TFATCQL
+1178 TSATCQL

-1286 ATLVCSVCGDK
+1286 ATLVCSVCKDK

-1397 VRDEVFSGIVE
+1397 VLDVE
-1408 YDGRKFYVAAGLV
+1408 FAGFVPYNGAKFYVSAGQV
-1421 RTDLTQLIQDP
+1421 RTDLTQLVKDP
-1432 ASGDWYYLSS
+1432 NGDDDDWYYISS
-1442 GQVRDDYSGIVW
+1442 GQVREDTNGRVW
-1454 YDGEC
+1454 YNDH
-1459 FIVEK
+1459 FFWLTK
-1464 GKLDTSANGITE
+1464 GKLDTSVNGFIE
-1476 ITIEGERYRYFA
+1476 EEGEGTYYLSY
-1488 ANGQV
+1488 GQYQTDMT
-1493 CIHENG
+1493 G
-1499 LVQNT
+1499 LVKDPHSNNWYYISS
-1504 DGKWYFI
+1504 GK
-1511 AVGRVQ
+1511 VR
-1517 EDHSDLTLYD
+1517 EDFSNLVLYND
-1527 GAWFVVKNGML
+1527 NWFVISKGVL
-1538 DESFTGLYEYD
+1538 DVGFNGLYEYNGHQYLCKD
-1549 GGLFYCTNGWKRE
+1549 GQMQKDFV
-1562 DYTGTYTEDGRTYNI
+1562 GTYEENGRTYNI
-1577 VNGEVV
+1577 RYGMVV